1 MDIKGDW
8 KKRAVCGLMVLA
20 MALSLLPTS
29 ILAADTR
36 SVTDNAIKNGSFEQP
51 VFDDKPSPQWP
62 ANQVPDWH
70 TTASDHLIEFGS
82 KRNGKNAPQLTGN
95 NKEIPDGKQFAEL
108 NADEESTLYQY
119 ATTVGGN
126 VYEWGLSHRG
136 RSGIDQMAVI
146 IGPKQSQ
153 IDPAT
158 GERIDVDP
166 AKPSKDGKDGR
177 DQFMRM
183 TDWVSQHESNLKVDI
198 PPTGC
203 TQKITVYSKKFAAK
217 GEFQNDIGDAFSAS
231 PSDVYTEK
239 WNVWIIGTNNN
250 AWDNYGTNSSAYAA
264 GKLSYSCRYAV
275 PDGQTE
281 TVFAF
286 CSYSAAGGNT
296 CGNLIDN
303 IHFSLYQTIT
313 AAATAGGS
321 GYIIVPTGDKGSEYY
336 EIGSSM
342 SELVVA
348 NGSPITVKVV
358 KPQDSNVQFVGAYVT
373 RQTAKGLE
381 QVFIPV
387 TDKEE
392 WGEEG
397 DTYTYE
403 HRVEEPADI
412 VLVFIKSPT
421 VMYDANGGQ
430 EYVYEPGATEPK
442 NTVSFAEDTG
452 RTKYTSHAAQA
463 PAGCEDTWQFQGWLL
478 ARSKTLLPA
487 EHTVT
492 YDKAT
497 DTLTFTDNGSERGSA
512 EGGAT
517 LIAQW
522 KWRQRFVTASRVKD
536 ENGKVSADFREN
548 TDCGTVEIVG
558 NEGESVANN
567 LAAKDYFASASERV
581 TVTATAKAG
590 YEFIGWY
597 QQVDGE
603 KYDLVSSEPTH
614 SYNVSREGVQ
624 TIYARFAPTHTVT
637 YQWASVDAGKCP
649 QNTPDPP
656 SPGTVIDGGTYYISK
671 DFIKDKTTI
680 DGTVKKDGRTVPGK
694 WIFTGWHD
702 GEEDGSSG
710 TGSDIV
716 IQETELIKVTGDRTL
731 TGFWTFEPEAEHSLS
746 YQFADSG
753 SWSPSGSFAHTEEH
767 YRGES
772 VTAKAEPDRNQ
783 TTDGEDVLATDNVT
797 LYGDWSF
804 KGWQRSDTKDKDIV
818 AAGDGFDMP
827 GNDLTLTGQWEFTPY
842 TYTVVYDTG
851 DGKPIRDPKYASYD
865 YAALLGSSKSG
876 LNAPSTGIPFGASIE
891 LMGLPAG
898 TEIQNDKYFAGWSLV
913 KPTSDNLDTIQ
924 TQGPGDSVGYRKLG
938 ITENGQEVKL
948 YAVYKNKDVATVD
961 FAVNDSNWGDVNP
974 KSGSFTVQNGKV
986 DNKTVSSEA
995 TPREGYHFVG
1005 WYEKS
1010 DDGKLE
1016 PVNGSA
1022 INGTTLTVTAAM
1034 MQAKLKPLAE
1044 SRGENRTPVLEVR
1057 YIAVF
1062 ARDSFTVK
1070 FDGNGDDKE
1079 ATMKP
1084 QTFPAPDSEE
1094 QLTTLRKNEFKRP
1107 GYVFTGWAEY
1117 PTREVGQEERIY
1129 ADEAPFAEVTIY
1141 QGNKIVDGG
1150 TITLY
1155 AQWKKLPDVTI
1166 LYTPDPTSLGTV
1178 KLNGAAAEENDTI
1191 TVQEGT
1197 VYESLNPETG
1207 VAQGATAVPGE
1218 GSVFV
1223 GWYDAQDTERSHP
1236 LTVSST
1242 TYTPKKDSSGR
1253 YQEGSYVALFRLKQY
1268 VLRYDANATDAV
1280 GTMKDQTFPHGEAY
1294 PLKECA
1300 FSREGYRFVG
1310 WATESTGKVKYEDQE
1325 SIKLEEKFPNLK
1337 DDNDEV
1343 TLYAVWEEQ
1352 SVTLSYEPNDA
1363 ELGSVSSALE
1373 TVVAVTGTAKG
1384 STAQPKSGA
1393 KFDGWYSADGTLLSK
1408 ELTFVPTKGAGTVW
1422 QGTTYYAH
1430 FSAKRSPSTP
1440 STPAKPDETKPT
1452 LAPIPE
1458 MLNGEDHYAY
1468 LLGYEDGTVRPNG
1481 SISRAEVATVLFRLL
1496 KDDVRMQNLTKDNA
1510 YSDVP
1515 DTAWYAAAVST
1526 LSKMGVISGYPDGT
1540 FRPNAPITRAEFAA
1554 MIARFDETAKSADTP
1569 FTDISG
1575 HWAENAIGKAYGNG
1589 WVEGSSK
1596 TVFCPESNLTRA
1608 ETATLLNRVLHRL
1621 PEKESDLLANQIVWP
1636 DNPETFWGYLA
1647 IQEATNSHEYERKA
1661 DGVHETQTAKR
1672 ENRDWS
1678 KEFEQ

>member
-1 MDIKGDW
+1 MTI
-8 KKRAVCGLMVLA
+8 
-20 MALSLLPTS
+20 SLR
-29 ILAADTR
+29 R
-36 SVTDNAIKNGSFEQP
+36 SGFQGR
-51 VFDDKPSPQWP
+51 
-62 ANQVPDWH
+62 
-70 TTASDHLIEFGS
+70 L
-82 KRNGKNAPQLTGN
+82 LTG
-95 NKEIPDGKQFAEL
+95 KQRHSAKRSSSDRSGTAKRLPSLQAPDGYQFAEL

-136 RSGIDQMAVI
+136 REGDDHMALI
-146 IGPKQSQ
+146 IGPKQ
-153 IDPAT
+153 D
-158 GERIDVDP
+158 E
-166 AKPSKDGKDGR
+166 KPDKPNKAGK

-183 TDWVSQHESNLKVDI
+183 TDWVKSHAEKLGVNI
-198 PPTGC
+198 PVTGC
-203 TQKITVYSKKFAAK
+203 TQKITVYSKKFAAN
-217 GEFQNDIGDAFSAS
+217 GGFQNDIGDAFSAS

-239 WNVWIIGTNNN
+239 WNVWIIGTSNT
-250 AWDNYGTNSSAYAA
+250 AWGNYGTKSSAYAA
-264 GKLSYSCRYAV
+264 GNLAYSCRYAV
-275 PDGQTE
+275 PDGQTK

-286 CSYSAAGGNT
+286 CSYSAATSNMT
-296 CGNLIDN
+296 LGNLIDN

-321 GYIIVPTGDKGSEYY
+321 GYIGVSTGDEDESVLYK
-336 EIGSSM
+336 IDDKM
-342 SELVVA
+342 RELVVA
-348 NGSPITVKVV
+348 NGSTITVQAV
-358 KPQDSNVQFVGAYVT
+358 KPKDSNVQFVGAYVT

-387 TDKEE
+387 ADKG
-392 WGEEG
+392 WREEG

-412 VLVFIKSPT
+412 VLVFVKKPMVI
-421 VMYDANGGQ
+421 YEANGGKQ
-430 EYVYEPGATEPK
+430 YTHGDNGTNA
-442 NTVSFAEDTG
+442 VSFAPQVRDDGSTTARGPYDSKEATPVKDG
-452 RTKYTSHAAQA
+452 WRF
-463 PAGCEDTWQFQGWLL
+463 DGWLL
-478 ARSKTLLPA
+478 PQKNKVLPA
-487 EHTVT
+487 VHTVS
-492 YDKAT
+492 YDAER
-497 DTLTFTDNGSERGSA
+497 DTFTFAANGETTELES
-512 EGGAT
+512 GGAT

-522 KWRQRFVTASRVKD
+522 KWRQRFITASRVKD
-536 ENGKVSADFREN
+536 AGGKVSADFQEN
-548 TDCGTVEIVG
+548 TECGTVKIVG

-567 LAAKDYFASASERV
+567 PAAKDYFASASERV

-597 QQVDGE
+597 QQVDG
-603 KYDLVSSEPTH
+603 KYDLVSSKPTH
-614 SYNVSREGVQ
+614 SYTVISEGVQ

-637 YQWASVDAGKCP
+637 YQWASVAAGKCP

-680 DGTVKKDGRTVPGK
+680 DGTVTKDGRTVPGK
-694 WIFTGWHD
+694 WVFTGWRS
-702 GEEDGSSG
+702 GESG
-710 TGSDIV
+710 DSDIR
-716 IQETELIKVTGDRTL
+716 ETELIKVTGDRTL
-731 TGFWTFEPEAEHSLS
+731 TGFWTFIPEKEHTLT
-746 YQFADSG
+746 YQFADNNR
-753 SWSPSGSFAHTEEH
+753 WSPSGSFAQTENH

-772 VTAKAEPDRNQ
+772 VKAASEPARNQ
-783 TTDGEDVLATDNVT
+783 TTDEEGNPIDVLATGKVT

-842 TYTVVYDTG
+842 TYTVVYDLGNGTTVA
-851 DGKPIRDPKYASYD
+851 DPNNENYNYSK
-865 YAALLGSSKSG
+865 LLGSSKPG
-876 LNAPSTGIPFGASIE
+876 LKAPSTGIPFGASIK
-891 LMGLPAG
+891 LMEFPAG
-898 TEIQNDKYFAGWSLV
+898 TEIPNDKYFAGWSLV
-913 KPTSDNLDTIQ
+913 KPTNADLSDIE
-924 TQGPGDSVGYRKLG
+924 TQAPGDSVGFRKLKV
-938 ITENGQEVKL
+938 TENGQEVKL

-974 KSGSFTVQNGKV
+974 KSGSFTVQGNEV
-986 DNKTVSSEA
+986 DGNTVSSTA

-1005 WYEKS
+1005 WCEKD

-1016 PVNGSA
+1016 SVSKSA

-1034 MQAKLKPLAE
+1034 MQEKLNSLTEKL
-1044 SRGENRTPVLEVR
+1044 VVH
-1057 YIAVF
+1057 YVAVF
-1062 ARDSFTVK
+1062 ARDSFTVEFDRNGVLDAEGKSDVTGEMLPQK
-1070 FDGNGDDKE
+1070 FHDPNSKDQP
-1079 ATMKP
+1079 TM
-1084 QTFPAPDSEE
+1084 
-1094 QLTTLRKNEFKRP
+1094 LRKNEFKRR

-1117 PTREVGQEERIY
+1117 PTRGEGQGRTY
-1129 ADEAPFAEVTIY
+1129 ADEAPFAEVTKY
-1141 QGNKIVDGG
+1141 RGVKIVDGDS
-1150 TITLY
+1150 ITLY
-1155 AQWKKLPDVTI
+1155 AQWEKLPDVTI
-1166 LYTPDPTSLGTV
+1166 SYTPEPTSLGTV
-1178 KLNGAAAEENDTI
+1178 KLNPTESNELGPQDGM
-1191 TVQEGT
+1191 VS
-1197 VYESLNPETG
+1197 ESLNPETG
-1207 VAQGATAVPGE
+1207 TARGATAVPGK

-1223 GWYDAQDTERSHP
+1223 GWYDAQGKHP
-1236 LTVSST
+1236 LTDKM
-1242 TYTPKKDSSGR
+1242 TYTPEKGSSGR
-1253 YQEGSYVALFRLKQY
+1253 YQDGSYVARFRLKQY
-1268 VLRYDANATDAV
+1268 VLRYDANATDAA
-1280 GTMKDQTFPHGEAY
+1280 GAMEDQTFPHGQAH
-1294 PLKECA
+1294 PLEKCA

-1310 WATESTGKVKYEDQE
+1310 WATESAGEVKYKDQE
-1325 SIKLEEKFPNLK
+1325 SIKLDEEFPNLTN
-1337 DDNDEV
+1337 DNDVV

-1352 SVTLSYEPNDA
+1352 SVTIGYVSSDT
-1363 ELGSVSSALE
+1363 ELG
-1373 TVVAVTGTAKG
+1373 TVTVESEPVDAVTGTAHG
-1384 STAQPKSGA
+1384 STAQAKSGA
-1393 KFDGWYSADGTLLSK
+1393 KFDGWYSADSTLLST
-1408 ELTFVPTKGAGTVW
+1408 ELTFVPKKADGAVW
-1422 QGTTYYAH
+1422 QGTTYYAR
-1430 FSAKRSPSTP
+1430 FSARRRPSTP
-1440 STPAKPDETKPT
+1440 STPAKPDDTKIT

-1510 YSDVP
+1510 YSDVS

-1647 IQEATNSHEYERKA
+1647 MQEATNSHEYERKA

>member
-51 VFDDKPSPQWP
+51 AFVSKDSPQWP
-62 ANQVPDWH
+62 ANNVPGWD
-70 TTASDHLIEFGS
+70 TTASDKLIEFGS
-82 KRNGKNAPQLTGN
+82 TRKNGRVPHIWGKPD
-95 NKEIPDGKQFAEL
+95 IPDGDQFAEL

-136 RSGIDQMAVI
+136 RSGIDQMALI
-146 IGPKQSQ
+146 IGPKQ
-153 IDPAT
+153 
-158 GERIDVDP
+158 DVDP
-166 AKPSKDGKDGR
+166 AKPSKTGK

-183 TDWVSQHESNLKVDI
+183 TDWVSQHASNLKVDI
-198 PPTGC
+198 QQTGC
-203 TQKITVYSKKFAAK
+203 TQKITVYSKKFAAN

-239 WNVWIIGTNNN
+239 WNVWIIGTSNT
-250 AWDNYGTNSSAYAA
+250 AWGNYGTKSSAYAA
-264 GKLSYSCRYAV
+264 GKLAYSCRYAV

-313 AAATAGGS
+313 AAATAEGS
-321 GYIIVPTGDKGSEYY
+321 GFIGVPTGDKGSKYY

-342 SELVVA
+342 RELVVA
-348 NGSPITVKVV
+348 NGSSITVKAVE
-358 KPQDSNVQFVGAYVT
+358 PESGDVQFVGAYVT

-387 TDKEE
+387 TDKEK
-392 WGEEG
+392 WGEEDG
-397 DTYTYE
+397 TYTYV

-412 VLVFIKSPT
+412 VLVFVKKPMVIYEAKGGDR
-421 VMYDANGGQ
+421 YIYGDNGTN
-430 EYVYEPGATEPK
+430 A
-442 NTVSFAEDTG
+442 VSFAQQAGSDGTLKE
-452 RTKYTSHAAQA
+452 REPYTAQA
-463 PAGCEDTWQFQGWLL
+463 AETTKDGWRFDGWLL
-478 ARSKTLLPA
+478 PRKTKVLPA
-487 EHTVT
+487 VHTVK
-492 YDKAT
+492 YDTASE
-497 DTLTFTDNGSERGSA
+497 TFTFTAADGTNEKLHS
-512 EGGAT
+512 GGAT

-522 KWRQRFVTASRVKD
+522 KWRQRFVTASRVK

-548 TDCGTVEIVG
+548 TDCGTVDIVDHV
-558 NEGESVANN
+558 GESVANN
-567 LAAKDYFASASERV
+567 PAAKDYFASASERV
-581 TVTATAKAG
+581 TVTATANAG
-590 YEFIGWY
+590 YEFIGGY
-597 QQVDGE
+597 QRVDGE
-603 KYDLVSSEPTH
+603 KYELVSSKPTH

-637 YQWASVDAGKCP
+637 YRWASVDAGKCP
-649 QNTPDPP
+649 PEEQRNANNISLPEA
-656 SPGTVIDGGTYYISK
+656 GTVIAGGTYYISK
-671 DFIKDKTTI
+671 DLEIGKTI
-680 DGTVKKDGRTVPGK
+680 DGTVTKGDRTVPGK
-694 WIFTGWHD
+694 WVFTGWHD
-702 GEEDGSSG
+702 GKEDGSSG

-716 IQETELIKVTGDRTL
+716 IQETELINVTGNRTL

-804 KGWQRSDTKDKDIV
+804 KGWQRSDNDSTI
-818 AAGDGFDMP
+818 AAGRGFDMP
-827 GNDLTLTGQWEFTPY
+827 GNNLTLTGQWEFTPY

-898 TEIQNDKYFAGWSLV
+898 TEIPDDKYFAGWSLV
-913 KPTSDNLDTIQ
+913 KPENNLSTIE
-924 TQGPGDSVGYRKLG
+924 TQAPGDSVGYRKLG
-938 ITENGQEVKL
+938 ITANKQVVTL

-961 FAVNDSNWGDVNP
+961 FAVNDSNWGNVDT
-974 KSGSFTVQNGKV
+974 KSGSFTVQNGIV
-986 DNKTVSSEA
+986 DNKTVFSEA

-1005 WYEKS
+1005 WYEK
-1010 DDGKLE
+1010 GALT
-1016 PVNGSA
+1016 PVSTNA
-1022 INGTTLTVTAAM
+1022 KLTVTSDM
-1034 MQAKLKPLAE
+1034 MQEKLPLTG
-1044 SRGENRTPVLEVR
+1044 SGEENGTPPVLVVH
-1057 YIAVF
+1057 YVAVF

-1166 LYTPDPTSLGTV
+1166 FYTPEPTSLGTV
-1178 KLNGAAAEENDTI
+1178 ELNPTESNELDPQDGM
-1191 TVQEGT
+1191 VS
-1197 VYESLNPETG
+1197 ESLNPETG
-1207 VAQGATAVPGE
+1207 TARGATAVPGE

-1223 GWYDAQDTERSHP
+1223 GWYDAKDTERENS
-1236 LTVSST
+1236 LTDSM
-1242 TYTPKKDSSGR
+1242 TYTPEKNSSSKR
-1253 YQEGSYVALFRLKQY
+1253 YQDGSYVALFRLKQY
-1268 VLRYDANATDAV
+1268 VLHYDANAADAA
-1280 GTMKDQTFPHGEAY
+1280 GTMEDQTFPHGQAY

-1310 WATESTGKVKYEDQE
+1310 WATGPAGEVKYEDQKN
-1325 SIKLEEKFPNLK
+1325 IKLDEEFPNLK
-1337 DDNDEV
+1337 DDNEGA

-1363 ELGSVSSALE
+1363 ELGSVSSASE
-1373 TVVAVTGTAKG
+1373 TVDAVTGTAKG
-1384 STAQPKSGA
+1384 STAQAKSGA
-1393 KFDGWYSADGTLLSK
+1393 RFDGWYSADGTLLSK
-1408 ELTFVPTKGAGTVW
+1408 ELTFVPTKGDGAVW
-1422 QGTTYYAH
+1422 QGTTYYAY

-1510 YSDVP
+1510 YSDVS

>member
-8 KKRAVCGLMVLA
+8 KKRAISGLMVLA

-36 SVTDNAIKNGSFEQP
+36 SVTENAIKNGSFEEP
-51 VFDDKPSPQWP
+51 AFHDKNSPQWP
-62 ANQVPDWH
+62 ANNVPDWD

-82 KRNGKNAPQLTGN
+82 TRKDGTVPHIVGKPNLQDSGC
-95 NKEIPDGKQFAEL
+95 QFAEL

-119 ATTVGGN
+119 AETVGGN

-136 RSGIDQMAVI
+136 RYGIDRMALI
-146 IGPKQSQ
+146 IGPKQN
-153 IDPAT
+153 
-158 GERIDVDP
+158 VDP
-166 AKPSKDGKDGR
+166 AKPSKDGR
-177 DQFMRM
+177 DQFMQM
-183 TDWVSQHESNLKVDI
+183 TDWVSQHASNLKVDI
-198 PPTGC
+198 QQTGC
-203 TQKITVYSKKFAAK
+203 TQKITVYSKKFAAN
-217 GEFQNDIGDAFSAS
+217 GGFQNDIGDSAFSAS
-231 PSDVYTEK
+231 PSAVYTEK
-239 WNVWIIGTNNN
+239 WNVWIIGTNND
-250 AWDNYGTNSSAYAA
+250 AWGNYGTKSSAYAA
-264 GKLSYSCRYAV
+264 GNLAYSCRYAV
-275 PDGQTE
+275 PDGQTK

-286 CSYSAAGGNT
+286 CSYSAAT
-296 CGNLIDN
+296 SDKTLGNLIDN

-313 AAATAGGS
+313 AAATAEGS
-321 GYIIVPTGDKGSEYY
+321 GFIGVPTGNVSEYY
-336 EIGSSM
+336 PIGSSM

-348 NGSPITVKVV
+348 NGSTIKVKAVE
-358 KPQDSNVQFVGAYVT
+358 PDDDVQFVGAYVT
-373 RQTAKGLE
+373 RQTQNGLKKE
-381 QVFIPV
+381 FIPA
-387 TDKEE
+387 TSPSWDKV
-392 WGEEG
+392 
-397 DTYTYE
+397 DRTYTYV
-403 HRVEEPADI
+403 HPVEEPADI
-412 VLVFIKSPT
+412 VLVFVKKPMVI
-421 VMYDANGGQ
+421 YEANGGNR
-430 EYVYEPGATEPK
+430 YTYGDNGTNA
-442 NTVSFAEDTG
+442 VSFARQAGSGGVLKE
-452 RTKYTSHAAQA
+452 REPYTAQA
-463 PAGCEDTWQFQGWLL
+463 AETTKDGWRFDGWLL
-478 ARSKTLLPA
+478 PQNDKVLPA
-487 EHTVT
+487 VHTVS
-492 YDKAT
+492 YDT
-497 DTLTFTDNGSERGSA
+497 EGDTFTFTADDGTKETLES
-512 EGGAT
+512 GGAT

-522 KWRQRFVTASRVKD
+522 RWRQRFVTASRVKD

-548 TDCGTVEIVG
+548 KDCGTVDIVDHV
-558 NEGESVANN
+558 GESVANN
-567 LAAKDYFASASERV
+567 PAAKDYFASASERV
-581 TVTATAKAG
+581 TVTATAMAG

-603 KYDLVSSEPTH
+603 KYELVSSKPTH

-649 QNTPDPP
+649 PNKPELP
-656 SPGTVIDGGTYYISK
+656 SPGTVIDDGTYYISK

-680 DGTVKKDGRTVPGK
+680 DGTVTKDGRTVPGK
-694 WIFTGWHD
+694 WIFTGWRD
-702 GEEDGSSG
+702 ENEN
-710 TGSDIV
+710 IR
-716 IQETELIKVTGDRTL
+716 EMELINVTADRVL
-731 TGFWTFEPEAEHSLS
+731 TGYWTFEPEAEHSLS
-746 YQFADSG
+746 YQFADNNR
-753 SWSPSGSFAHTEEH
+753 WSPSGSFEHTEEH

-772 VTAKAEPDRNQ
+772 VTAQAEPDRNQ
-783 TTDGEDVLATDNVT
+783 TKDEEGNPIDVLATDNVT
-797 LYGDWSF
+797 LYGDWLF
-804 KGWQRSDTKDKDIV
+804 KGWQRSDNDSTI
-818 AAGDGFDMP
+818 AAGKGFDMP
-827 GNDLTLTGQWEFTPY
+827 GKNLTLTGQWEFTPY
-842 TYTVVYDTG
+842 TYTVVYDLGNGTKV
-851 DGKPIRDPKYASYD
+851 DDPNNKNYNYSK
-865 YAALLGSSKSG
+865 LLGSDKSG
-876 LNAPSTGIPFGASIE
+876 INPLSTGIGIPFGASIE
-891 LMGLPAG
+891 LMELPDG
-898 TEIQNDKYFAGWSLV
+898 TKIPNDKYFAGWSIV
-913 KPTSDNLDTIQ
+913 DPTNADLGTIE
-924 TQGPGDSVGYRKLG
+924 TQAPGDSVGFRKLKV
-938 ITENGQEVKL
+938 TENGQEVKL

-961 FAVNDSNWGDVNP
+961 FAVNNSNWGDVNP
-974 KSGSFTVQNGKV
+974 KSGSFTVRGSTV
-986 DNKTVSSEA
+986 DEKTVSSTA

-1005 WYEKS
+1005 WYEKKS
-1010 DDGKLE
+1010 DGGLTEVKDE
-1016 PVNGSA
+1016 NGNWITDA
-1022 INGTTLTVTAAM
+1022 KLTVTSDM
-1034 MQAKLKPLAE
+1034 MQEKLNSLTEKL
-1044 SRGENRTPVLEVR
+1044 VVH
-1057 YIAVF
+1057 YVAVF
-1062 ARDSFTVK
+1062 EPNTFTIQYNSNYPADAGAQSGEMADQTFSAANASRNLSPNQFQCK
-1070 FDGNGDDKE
+1070 GYTFDGWTTGKGDFYSDG
-1079 ATMKP
+1079 AAFT
-1084 QTFPAPDSEE
+1084 QTVE
-1094 QLTTLRKNEFKRP
+1094 
-1107 GYVFTGWAEY
+1107 
-1117 PTREVGQEERIY
+1117 
-1129 ADEAPFAEVTIY
+1129 DEGKVI
-1141 QGNKIVDGG
+1141 
-1150 TITLY
+1150 LY
-1155 AQWKKLPDVTI
+1155 AQWERLPDVTI
-1166 LYTPDPTSLGTV
+1166 LYTPEPTSLGTV
-1178 KLNGAAAEENDTI
+1178 KLNGTAAKENDTI

-1197 VYESLNPETG
+1197 VYEQLNPETG
-1207 VAQGATAVPGE
+1207 TARGATAVPGE

-1242 TYTPKKDSSGR
+1242 TYTPEKDSGR

-1268 VLRYDANATDAV
+1268 VLHYDANATDAV
-1280 GTMKDQTFPHGEAY
+1280 GTMEDQTFPHGQAH
-1294 PLKECA
+1294 PLEKCA

-1310 WATESTGKVKYEDQE
+1310 WATKPEGGEVKYEDQTN
-1325 SIKLEEKFPNLK
+1325 IKLDKEFPNLK
-1337 DDNDEV
+1337 DDNEGV

-1373 TVVAVTGTAKG
+1373 TVAAVKGTAKG

-1393 KFDGWYSADGTLLSK
+1393 RFDGWYSADGTLLSK
-1408 ELTFVPTKGAGTVW
+1408 ELTFVPTKGDGAVW
-1422 QGTTYYAH
+1422 QGTTYYAY

-1510 YSDVP
+1510 YSDVS

>member
-51 VFDDKPSPQWP
+51 ASDKDNSPQLH
-62 ANQVPDWH
+62 ADLVPDWS
-70 TTASDHLIEFGS
+70 TTASSQKIEFGS
-82 KRNGKNAPQLTGN
+82 RRNGQNAPQLMGDQA
-95 NKEIPDGKQFAEL
+95 IPNGYQFAEL

-136 RSGIDQMAVI
+136 RYGIDQMALI
-146 IGPKQSQ
+146 IGPKQD
-153 IDPAT
+153 I
-158 GERIDVDP
+158 DP
-166 AKPSKDGKDGR
+166 AKPSKNGK

-183 TDWVSQHESNLKVDI
+183 TDWVKNHAEKLGVNI
-198 PPTGC
+198 APTGC

-231 PSDVYTEK
+231 RSDVYTEK
-239 WNVWIIGTNNN
+239 WNVWIIGTSNK
-250 AWDNYGTNSSAYAA
+250 AWGNYGTNSSAYAA
-264 GKLSYSCRYAV
+264 GNLAYSCRYAV

-286 CSYSAAGGNT
+286 CSYSATTYNNNKT
-296 CGNLIDN
+296 LGNLIDN
-303 IHFSLYQTIT
+303 IYFDLFQTLSIS
-313 AAATAGGS
+313 ASGG
-321 GYIIVPTGDKGSEYY
+321 GTGSMTVSADGKDDSTIKVSDSETK
-336 EIGSSM
+336 EA
-342 SELVVA
+342 VVA
-348 NGSPITVKVV
+348 NGSTIKVKAV
-358 KPQDSNVQFVGAYVT
+358 KPKDSNVQFVGAYVT

-387 TDKEE
+387 TDKE

-397 DTYTYE
+397 DTYTYV
-403 HRVEEPADI
+403 HPVKEPADI
-412 VLVFIKSPT
+412 VLVFVKKPMVI
-421 VMYDANGGQ
+421 YEANGGQ
-430 EYVYEPGATEPK
+430 KYVHTEGAAEPTD
-442 NTVSFAEDTG
+442 TVSFATG
-452 RTKYTSHAAQA
+452 LTEYTSHAAQA
-463 PAGCEDTWQFQGWLL
+463 PAGCKDTWQFQGWLL
-478 ARSKTLLPA
+478 PQNNNKVLPA
-487 EHTVT
+487 DHTVKYNT
-492 YDKAT
+492 ASE
-497 DTLTFTDNGSERGSA
+497 TFTFTANGETTELHSV
-512 EGGAT
+512 GAT
-517 LIAQW
+517 LFAQW
-522 KWRQRFVTASRVKD
+522 KWRQRFVTASRVK

-548 TDCGTVEIVG
+548 TDCGTVDIVDHK
-558 NEGESVANN
+558 GELVADNP
-567 LAAKDYFASASERV
+567 AAKDYFASASERV
-581 TVTATAKAG
+581 TVTATANAG

-603 KYDLVSSEPTH
+603 KYDLVSSKPTH

-649 QNTPDPP
+649 PNTPELP

-680 DGTVKKDGRTVPGK
+680 DGTVTKDGRTVPGK
-694 WIFTGWHD
+694 WVFTGWHD
-702 GEEDGSSG
+702 GKEDGSSG
-710 TGSDIV
+710 NDVDIV
-716 IQETELIKVTGDRTL
+716 IRETELIKVTGDRTL
-731 TGFWTFEPEAEHSLS
+731 TGFWTFIPEKEHTLT
-746 YQFADSG
+746 YQFADNTR
-753 SWSPSGSFAHTEEH
+753 WSPSGSFELTENY

-772 VTAKAEPDRNQ
+772 VTAQAEPDRNQ
-783 TTDGEDVLATDNVT
+783 TTDEEGNPIDVLVTGNVT

-804 KGWQRSDTKDKDIV
+804 NGWKRSDNDSTI
-818 AAGDGFDMP
+818 AAGRGFNMP
-827 GNDLTLTGQWEFTPY
+827 GKDLTLTGQWEFTPY

-851 DGKPIRDPKYASYD
+851 DGKPISDPKYASYD
-865 YAALLGSSKSG
+865 YAALLGSDKSG
-876 LNAPSTGIPFGASIE
+876 INAPSTGIPFGASIKLME
-891 LMGLPAG
+891 LPDG
-898 TEIQNDKYFAGWSLV
+898 TVPEGKYFAGWSRMNPEDKTDVQINAL
-913 KPTSDNLDTIQ
+913 PTQS
-924 TQGPGDSVGYRKLG
+924 PGIFVNDRDFEVGNSG
-938 ITENGQEVKL
+938 EQVTL
-948 YAVYKNKDVATVD
+948 YAIYKTYDVATVEFD
-961 FAVNDSNWGDVNP
+961 AETGGSVTSR
-974 KSGSFTVQNGKV
+974 SGSFKV
-986 DNKTVSSEA
+986 KDGDVLQEQRVSSTA

-1005 WYEKS
+1005 WYEK
-1010 DDGKLE
+1010 DALT
-1016 PVNGSA
+1016 PVSTDA
-1022 INGTTLTVTAAM
+1022 TLTVTSDM
-1034 MQAKLKPLAE
+1034 MQEKQ
-1044 SRGENRTPVLEVR
+1044 ENGTPVLVVH
-1057 YIAVF
+1057 YVAVF

-1070 FDGNGDDKE
+1070 FEPNGALDAEGKSDVTGE
-1079 ATMKP
+1079 MPP
-1084 QTFPAPDSEE
+1084 QKFHDPDSED
-1094 QLTTLRKNEFKRP
+1094 QPTMLRKNAFTRP
-1107 GYVFTGWAEY
+1107 GYVFTGWAEL
-1117 PTREVGQEERIY
+1117 ENGQGRIY

-1141 QGNKIVDGG
+1141 RGVEIKNRD

-1166 LYTPDPTSLGTV
+1166 FYTPEPTSLGTV
-1178 KLNGAAAEENDTI
+1178 ELNPTESNELDPQDGM
-1191 TVQEGT
+1191 VS
-1197 VYESLNPETG
+1197 ESLNPETG
-1207 VAQGATAVPGE
+1207 TARGATAVPGE

-1223 GWYDAQDTERSHP
+1223 GWYDAQDTERSNR
-1236 LTVSST
+1236 LIDST

-1268 VLRYDANATDAV
+1268 VLRYDANGGT
-1280 GTMKDQTFPHGEAY
+1280 GTMEDQTFPHGQAH
-1294 PLKECA
+1294 PLEKCA
-1300 FSREGYRFVG
+1300 FSREGYSFVG
-1310 WATESTGKVKYEDQE
+1310 WATEKEGKVKYEDQK
-1325 SIKLEEKFPNLK
+1325 SIKLDEEFPNLTN
-1337 DDNDEV
+1337 DNDEV
-1343 TLYAVWEEQ
+1343 YLYAVWEEQ

-1363 ELGSVSSALE
+1363 ELGSVSKASE
-1373 TVVAVTGTAKG
+1373 TVDAVTGTAKG

-1393 KFDGWYSADGTLLSK
+1393 RFDGWYSADGALLSK
-1408 ELTFVPTKGAGTVW
+1408 ELTFVPTKKDGAVW

-1510 YSDVP
+1510 YSDVS

>member
-8 KKRAVCGLMVLA
+8 KKRAVSGLMVLA

-36 SVTDNAIKNGSFEQP
+36 SVTDNAIKNGSFEKP
-51 VFDDKPSPQWP
+51 ESDKDNSPQL
-62 ANQVPDWH
+62 AAAQVHDWH
-70 TTASDHLIEFGS
+70 TTAFDQKIEFGS
-82 KRNGKNAPQLTGN
+82 KRNGKDAPQLTGN
-95 NKEIPDGKQFAEL
+95 NKEIPDGYQFAEL
-108 NADEESTLYQY
+108 NANEESTLYQY
-119 ATTVGGN
+119 AETVGGN

-136 RSGIDQMAVI
+136 RYGIDRMAVI

-166 AKPSKDGKDGR
+166 AKPDKNGK

-183 TDWVSQHESNLKVDI
+183 TDWVKSHAEKLGVKI
-198 PPTGC
+198 PVTGC
-203 TQKITVYSKKFAAK
+203 TQKITVYSKKFAK
-217 GEFQNDIGDAFSAS
+217 NGRFQNDTGDAFNAS
-231 PSDVYTEK
+231 PTDVYTEK
-239 WNVWIIGTNNN
+239 WNVWIIGTSST
-250 AWDNYGTNSSAYAA
+250 AWGNYGTKSPDYAA
-264 GKLSYSCRYAV
+264 GNLAYSCRYAV
-275 PDGQTE
+275 PDGQTK

-286 CSYSAAGGNT
+286 CSYSATTYNNDKT
-296 CGNLIDN
+296 LGNLIDN

-321 GYIIVPTGDKGSEYY
+321 GNIRVSTGDETK
-336 EIGSSM
+336 IGSSM
-342 SELVVA
+342 SKLVVA
-348 NGSPITVKVV
+348 NGSTITVQAVE
-358 KPQDSNVQFVGAYVT
+358 PEDSNVQFVGAYVT
-373 RQTAKGLE
+373 RQTQNGLE
-381 QVFIPV
+381 KKFIPAASPSW
-387 TDKEE
+387 DKV
-392 WGEEG
+392 
-397 DTYTYE
+397 DRTYTYE
-403 HRVEEPADI
+403 HPVEEPADI
-412 VLVFIKSPT
+412 VLVFVKKPMVI
-421 VMYDANGGQ
+421 YEANGGR
-430 EYVYEPGATEPK
+430 YTHGDNGTNA
-442 NTVSFAEDTG
+442 VSFAPQVSGDGSTTARGPYKSVAAET
-452 RTKYTSHAAQA
+452 TKD
-463 PAGCEDTWQFQGWLL
+463 GWRFDGWLL
-478 ARSKTLLPA
+478 ARNHKVLPA
-487 EHTVT
+487 VHTVS
-492 YDKAT
+492 YDPAIE
-497 DTLTFTDNGSERGSA
+497 TFTFTAADGTSETLKSV
-512 EGGAT
+512 GAT

-548 TDCGTVEIVG
+548 TDCGTVEIVD
-558 NEGESVANN
+558 NVGESVANN
-567 LAAKDYFASASERV
+567 PAAKDYFASASERV
-581 TVTATAKAG
+581 TVTAAAKAG

-597 QQVDGE
+597 QQLDGE
-603 KYDLVSSEPTH
+603 YDLVSSNPTH
-614 SYNVSREGVQ
+614 SYTVSSEGVQ

-637 YQWASVDAGKCP
+637 YRWASVDAGKCP

-694 WIFTGWHD
+694 WVFTGWHD
-702 GEEDGSSG
+702 GKEDGSSG
-710 TGSDIV
+710 NDVDIV
-716 IQETELIKVTGDRTL
+716 IRVTELINVTGDRTL

-753 SWSPSGSFAHTEEH
+753 SWSPSGSLAQTEEH

-772 VTAKAEPDRNQ
+772 VTAKAEPARNQ
-783 TTDGEDVLATDNVT
+783 TTDGKDVLATDDVT
-797 LYGDWSF
+797 LYGAWSF
-804 KGWQRSDTKDKDIV
+804 KGWQRSDDNEGII
-818 AAGDGFDMP
+818 AAGSEFNMP

-851 DGKPIRDPKYASYD
+851 DGKPISDPKYARYD
-865 YAALLGSSKSG
+865 YAALLGSSKPG
-876 LNAPSTGIPFGASIE
+876 LKAPSTGIPFGASIK
-891 LMGLPAG
+891 LMEFPAG
-898 TEIQNDKYFAGWSLV
+898 TEIPNDKYFAGWSLV
-913 KPTSDNLDTIQ
+913 KPENNLSTIE
-924 TQGPGDSVGYRKLG
+924 TQAPGDSVGFRKLKV
-938 ITENGQEVKL
+938 TENGQEVKL

-974 KSGSFTVQNGKV
+974 KSGSFMVQNGKV
-986 DNKTVSSEA
+986 DEGTVSLTA
-995 TPREGYHFVG
+995 APRDGYHFVG
-1005 WYEKS
+1005 WYEES

-1022 INGTTLTVTAAM
+1022 ISGTTLTVTAAM

-1062 ARDSFTVK
+1062 ARDSFTVE
-1070 FDGNGDDKE
+1070 FNRNGDDVTGEMPPQKFHDPNSKDQP
-1079 ATMKP
+1079 TM
-1084 QTFPAPDSEE
+1084 
-1094 QLTTLRKNEFKRP
+1094 LRKNEFKRR

-1117 PTREVGQEERIY
+1117 PTRGEGQGRTY
-1129 ADEAPFAEVTIY
+1129 ADEAPFAEVTKY
-1141 QGNKIVDGG
+1141 RGVKIVDGG
-1150 TITLY
+1150 SITLY
-1155 AQWKKLPDVTI
+1155 AQWEKLADVTI
-1166 LYTPDPTSLGTV
+1166 FYTPEPTSLGTV
-1178 KLNGAAAEENDTI
+1178 KLNGTAAKENDTI

-1207 VAQGATAVPGE
+1207 EVQGATAVPGK

-1223 GWYDAQDTERSHP
+1223 GWYDAQDTERSNR
-1236 LTVSST
+1236 LIDST

-1268 VLRYDANATDAV
+1268 VLRYDANGGT
-1280 GTMKDQTFPHGEAY
+1280 GTMEDQTFPHGQAH
-1294 PLKECA
+1294 PLEKCA
-1300 FSREGYRFVG
+1300 FSREGYSFVG
-1310 WATESTGKVKYEDQE
+1310 WATEQEGKVKYEDQK
-1325 SIKLEEKFPNLK
+1325 SIKLDEEFPNLTN
-1337 DDNDEV
+1337 DNDEV
-1343 TLYAVWEEQ
+1343 YLYAVWEEQ

-1363 ELGSVSSALE
+1363 ELGSVSKASE
-1373 TVVAVTGTAKG
+1373 TVDAVTGTAKG

-1393 KFDGWYSADGTLLSK
+1393 RFDGWYSADGALLSK
-1408 ELTFVPTKGAGTVW
+1408 ELTFVPTKKDGAVW

-1510 YSDVP
+1510 YSDVS

>member
-36 SVTDNAIKNGSFEQP
+36 SVTENAIKNGSFEEP
-51 VFDDKPSPQWP
+51 AFHDKNSPQWP
-62 ANQVPDWH
+62 AKEVPDWD
-70 TTASDHLIEFGS
+70 TTASDRKIEFGS
-82 KRNGKNAPQLTGN
+82 RRNGKDAPQLMGDQT
-95 NKEIPDGKQFAEL
+95 IPDGSQFAEL

-119 ATTVGGN
+119 AETVGGN

-136 RSGIDQMAVI
+136 REGDDHMALI
-146 IGPKQSQ
+146 IGPKQ
-153 IDPAT
+153 D
-158 GERIDVDP
+158 E
-166 AKPSKDGKDGR
+166 KPDKPNKAGK

-183 TDWVSQHESNLKVDI
+183 TDWVKSHAEKLGVNI
-198 PPTGC
+198 PVTGC
-203 TQKITVYSKKFAAK
+203 TQKITVYSKKFAAN
-217 GEFQNDIGDAFSAS
+217 GGFQNDIGDAFSAS

-239 WNVWIIGTNNN
+239 WNVWIIGTSNT
-250 AWDNYGTNSSAYAA
+250 AWGNYGTKSSAYAA
-264 GKLSYSCRYAV
+264 GKLAYSCRYAV
-275 PDGQTE
+275 PDGQTK

-286 CSYSAAGGNT
+286 CSYSAATSNKT
-296 CGNLIDN
+296 LGNLIDN

-321 GYIIVPTGDKGSEYY
+321 GFIGVPTGGKNVYY
-336 EIGSSM
+336 EIRGSM

-348 NGSPITVKVV
+348 NGSPITVKAVE
-358 KPQDSNVQFVGAYVT
+358 PDNDVQFVGAYVT
-373 RQTAKGLE
+373 RQTQNGLKKE
-381 QVFIPV
+381 FIPA
-387 TDKEE
+387 TSPSWDKV
-392 WGEEG
+392 
-397 DTYTYE
+397 DRTYTYE
-403 HRVEEPADI
+403 HPVEEPADI
-412 VLVFIKSPT
+412 VLVFVKKPMVI
-421 VMYDANGGQ
+421 YEANGGDQ
-430 EYVYEPGATEPK
+430 YTHGDNGTNA
-442 NTVSFAEDTG
+442 VSFAPQVSGDGSTTARGPYES
-452 RTKYTSHAAQA
+452 KAATTA
-463 PAGCEDTWQFQGWLL
+463 KDGWKFDGWLL
-478 ARSKTLLPA
+478 PRKNKVLPA
-487 EHTVT
+487 VHTVS
-492 YDKAT
+492 YDAERE
-497 DTLTFTDNGSERGSA
+497 TFTFAANGETTELES
-512 EGGAT
+512 GGAT

-522 KWRQRFVTASRVKD
+522 KWRQRFVTASRVK
-536 ENGKVSADFREN
+536 ENGTVSADFREN
-548 TDCGTVEIVG
+548 KDCGTVNIVDHV
-558 NEGESVANN
+558 GESVANN
-567 LAAKDYFASASERV
+567 PAAKDYFASASERV

-590 YEFIGWY
+590 YEFMGWY

-603 KYDLVSSEPTH
+603 KYELVSSKPTH
-614 SYNVSREGVQ
+614 SYTVSREGVQ

-649 QNTPDPP
+649 PEEQRNANKISLPEA
-656 SPGTVIDGGTYYISK
+656 GTVIAGGTYYISK
-671 DFIKDKTTI
+671 DLKIGKTI

-694 WIFTGWHD
+694 WVFTGWHD

-710 TGSDIV
+710 NDVDIV
-716 IQETELIKVTGDRTL
+716 IRETELVNVTGHRVL

-772 VTAKAEPDRNQ
+772 VTAQAEPARNQ
-783 TTDGEDVLATDNVT
+783 TTDEEGNPIDVLVTGNVT

-804 KGWQRSDTKDKDIV
+804 KGWQRSDNEGDNKGIV
-818 AAGDGFDMP
+818 AAGDKFNMP
-827 GNDLTLTGQWEFTPY
+827 GKDLTLTGQWEFTPY

-851 DGKPIRDPKYASYD
+851 DGMPISDPKYASYD

-876 LNAPSTGIPFGASIE
+876 LNAPTGIPFGASIKLME
-891 LMGLPAG
+891 LPDG
-898 TEIQNDKYFAGWSLV
+898 TEIPDDKYFAGWSLV
-913 KPTSDNLDTIQ
+913 KPENNLSTIE
-924 TQGPGDSVGYRKLG
+924 TQAPGDSVGYRKLG

-961 FAVNDSNWGDVNP
+961 FAVNDSNWGDVDP

-986 DNKTVSSEA
+986 DEGTVSSTA
-995 TPREGYHFVG
+995 APRDGYHFVG
-1005 WYEKS
+1005 WYEES

-1022 INGTTLTVTAAM
+1022 ISGTTLTVTAAM

-1044 SRGENRTPVLEVR
+1044 SRGENRTPVLVVR
-1057 YIAVF
+1057 YVAVF
-1062 ARDSFTVK
+1062 EPNTFTIHYEPNYPIIDAGAQSGEMVDQTFSAATTSRNLSPNQFQCK
-1070 FDGNGDDKE
+1070 GYTFDGWTTGKGDFYSDG
-1079 ATMKP
+1079 AAFT
-1084 QTFPAPDSEE
+1084 QTVE
-1094 QLTTLRKNEFKRP
+1094 NEGK
-1107 GYVFTGWAEY
+1107 V
-1117 PTREVGQEERIY
+1117 
-1129 ADEAPFAEVTIY
+1129 
-1141 QGNKIVDGG
+1141 
-1150 TITLY
+1150 TLY
-1155 AQWKKLPDVTI
+1155 AQWERLADVTI
-1166 LYTPDPTSLGTV
+1166 FYTPEPTSLGTV
-1178 KLNGAAAEENDTI
+1178 ELNPTESNELDPQDGM
-1191 TVQEGT
+1191 VS
-1197 VYESLNPETG
+1197 ESLNPETG
-1207 VAQGATAVPGE
+1207 TARGATAVPGE

-1223 GWYDAQDTERSHP
+1223 GWYDAQDTERENS
-1236 LTVSST
+1236 LTDGK
-1242 TYTPKKDSSGR
+1242 TYTPEKDLSGR
-1253 YQEGSYVALFRLKQY
+1253 YRDGSYVALFRLKQY
-1268 VLRYDANATDAV
+1268 VLRYDANGGT
-1280 GTMKDQTFPHGEAY
+1280 GTMEDQTFPHGQAH
-1294 PLKECA
+1294 PLEKCA
-1300 FSREGYRFVG
+1300 FSREGYSFVG
-1310 WATESTGKVKYEDQE
+1310 WATEQKGKVEYEDQTN
-1325 SIKLEEKFPNLK
+1325 IKLDKEFPNLK
-1337 DDNDEV
+1337 DDNDEA
-1343 TLYAVWEEQ
+1343 TLYAVWREQ

-1363 ELGSVSSALE
+1363 ELG
-1373 TVVAVTGTAKG
+1373 TVTVESEPVDAVTGTAHG

-1393 KFDGWYSADGTLLSK
+1393 KFDGWYSADGTLLST
-1408 ELTFVPTKGAGTVW
+1408 ELTFVPTRADGAVW
-1422 QGTTYYAH
+1422 QGTTYYAR

-1510 YSDVP
+1510 YSDVS

>member
-36 SVTDNAIKNGSFEQP
+36 SVTENAIKNGSFEEP
-51 VFDDKPSPQWP
+51 AFHDKNSPQWP
-62 ANQVPDWH
+62 ANNVPDWD
-70 TTASDHLIEFGS
+70 TTASDQLIEFGS
-82 KRNGKNAPQLTGN
+82 RRNGKDAPQLTGVD
-95 NKEIPDGKQFAEL
+95 KTIPDGSQFAEL

-136 RSGIDQMAVI
+136 REGVDHMALI
-146 IGPKQSQ
+146 IGPKQNF
-153 IDPAT
+153 
-158 GERIDVDP
+158 DP
-166 AKPSKDGKDGR
+166 AKPSEDGR

-183 TDWVSQHESNLKVDI
+183 TDWVSQHASGMADM
-198 PPTGC
+198 GC
-203 TQKITVYSKKFAAK
+203 TQKITVYSKKFAK
-217 GEFQNDIGDAFSAS
+217 NGRFENDIGDAFSAS

-239 WNVWIIGTNNN
+239 WNVWIIGTSNT
-250 AWDNYGTNSSAYAA
+250 AWGNYGTKSSAYAA
-264 GKLSYSCRYAV
+264 GNLAYSCRYAV
-275 PDGQTE
+275 PDGQTK

-286 CSYSAAGGNT
+286 CSYSAAT
-296 CGNLIDN
+296 SDKTLGNLIDN

-321 GYIIVPTGDKGSEYY
+321 GFIGVPTGDKGSEYY

-348 NGSPITVKVV
+348 NGSTIKVKAVE
-358 KPQDSNVQFVGAYVT
+358 PESGDVQFVGAYVT

-387 TDKEE
+387 TDKG
-392 WGEEG
+392 WSKAG
-397 DTYTYE
+397 DTYTYV
-403 HRVEEPADI
+403 HSVKEPADI
-412 VLVFIKSPT
+412 VLVFVKKPMVIYEASGGNRYT
-421 VMYDANGGQ
+421 HGDNGTN
-430 EYVYEPGATEPK
+430 A
-442 NTVSFAEDTG
+442 VSFAQRVSGDGIKTERPPYESKKATT
-452 RTKYTSHAAQA
+452 TKD
-463 PAGCEDTWQFQGWLL
+463 GWKFDGWLL
-478 ARSKTLLPA
+478 ARNDKVLPA
-487 EHTVT
+487 VHTVS
-492 YDKAT
+492 YDTASE
-497 DTLTFTDNGSERGSA
+497 TFTFTAADGTRETLNS
-512 EGGAT
+512 GGAT

-536 ENGKVSADFREN
+536 ENGTVSADFREN
-548 TDCGTVEIVG
+548 TECGTVEIVG
-558 NEGESVANN
+558 NEGEPVANN
-567 LAAKDYFASASERV
+567 PAAKDYFASATERV
-581 TVTATAKAG
+581 TVTATAKPG

-603 KYDLVSSEPTH
+603 YDLVSNKPMH
-614 SYNVSREGVQ
+614 SYNVSLEGVQ

-637 YQWASVDAGKCP
+637 YQWTTEEGKCP
-649 QNTPDPP
+649 PKELLNKNNISLPKT
-656 SPGTVIDGGTYYISK
+656 GTVVDRGTYYISK
-671 DFIKDKTTI
+671 DLEINKTI
-680 DGTVKKDGRTVPGK
+680 DGTVTKDDRTVPGK
-694 WIFTGWHD
+694 WVFTGWRS
-702 GEEDGSSG
+702 GESG
-710 TGSDIV
+710 DSDIR
-716 IQETELIKVTGDRTL
+716 ETELIKVTGDRTL
-731 TGFWTFEPEAEHSLS
+731 TGFWTFEPEAEHSLT
-746 YQFADSG
+746 YQFADNTR
-753 SWSPSGSFAHTEEH
+753 WSPSGSFVQTEEH

-772 VTAKAEPDRNQ
+772 VTAQAEPDHNK
-783 TTDGEDVLATDNVT
+783 TTDEEGNPIDVLATGKVT

-827 GNDLTLTGQWEFTPY
+827 GNDVTLTGQWEFTPY
-842 TYTVVYDTG
+842 TYTVVYDLGNGRTVA
-851 DGKPIRDPKYASYD
+851 DLNNKNYNYSK
-865 YAALLGSSKSG
+865 LLGSSKPG
-876 LNAPSTGIPFGASIE
+876 LNTPTGIPFGASIKLME
-891 LMGLPAG
+891 LPDG
-898 TEIQNDKYFAGWSLV
+898 TKIQDDMYFAGWSIV
-913 KPTSDNLDTIQ
+913 DPTNADLGTIE
-924 TQGPGDSVGYRKLG
+924 TQAPGDSIGYRKLG
-938 ITENGQEVKL
+938 ITKNGQEVTL
-948 YAVYKNKDVATVD
+948 YAVYKNKDMATVD

-974 KSGSFTVQNGKV
+974 KSGSFMVQNGKV
-986 DNKTVSSEA
+986 DEGTVSSTA
-995 TPREGYHFVG
+995 APRDGYHFVG
-1005 WYEKS
+1005 WYEES

-1022 INGTTLTVTAAM
+1022 ISGTTLTVTAAM
-1034 MQAKLKPLAE
+1034 MQAKLNPLAE
-1044 SRGENRTPVLEVR
+1044 SRGENRTPVLVVR

-1062 ARDSFTVK
+1062 ARNSFTVEFEPNGALDAGGKSDVTGEMPPQK
-1070 FDGNGDDKE
+1070 FHDPNSEDQP
-1079 ATMKP
+1079 TM
-1084 QTFPAPDSEE
+1084 
-1094 QLTTLRKNEFKRP
+1094 LRKNAFTRP
-1107 GYVFTGWAEY
+1107 GYEFTSWAES
-1117 PTREVGQEERIY
+1117 ENGQGRTY
-1129 ADEAPFAEVTIY
+1129 ADKAPFAEVTIY
-1141 QGNKIVDGG
+1141 QGNKIEDGG
-1150 TITLY
+1150 TIILY
-1155 AQWKKLPDVTI
+1155 AQWEKLPDVTI
-1166 LYTPDPTSLGTV
+1166 SYTPKPTSLGTV
-1178 KLNGAAAEENDTI
+1178 KLNDAAAEGNDI

-1197 VYESLNPETG
+1197 VDEHLNPETG

-1223 GWYDAQDTERSHP
+1223 GWYDAQDTERENS
-1236 LTVSST
+1236 LTEST
-1242 TYTPKKDSSGR
+1242 TYRPEKDSSGR
-1253 YQEGSYVALFRLKQY
+1253 YRNGSYVARFRLKQY
-1268 VLRYDANATDAV
+1268 VLRYDANGGT
-1280 GTMKDQTFPHGEAY
+1280 GTMEGQTFPHGQAH
-1294 PLKECA
+1294 PLEKCA

-1310 WATESTGKVKYEDQE
+1310 WATESTGKVKYEDQK
-1325 SIKLEEKFPNLK
+1325 SIKLDEEFKNLTN
-1337 DDNDEV
+1337 DNDVV

-1352 SVTLSYEPNDA
+1352 SVTIGYVSSDT
-1363 ELGSVSSALE
+1363 ELG
-1373 TVVAVTGTAKG
+1373 TVTVESEPVDAVTGTAHG
-1384 STAQPKSGA
+1384 STAQAKSGA
-1393 KFDGWYSADGTLLSK
+1393 KFDGWYSADSTLLST
-1408 ELTFVPTKGAGTVW
+1408 ELTFVPKKADGAVW
-1422 QGTTYYAH
+1422 QGTTYYAR
-1430 FSAKRSPSTP
+1430 FSARRRPSTP
-1440 STPAKPDETKPT
+1440 STPAKPDDTKIT

-1510 YSDVP
+1510 YSDVS

-1647 IQEATNSHEYERKA
+1647 MQEATNSHEYERKA

>member
-8 KKRAVCGLMVLA
+8 KKRAVSGLMVLV

-36 SVTDNAIKNGSFEQP
+36 SVTDNAIKNGSFEEP
-51 VFDDKPSPQWP
+51 AFDDKPSPQW
-62 ANQVPDWH
+62 VPGPTFDWK
-70 TTASDHLIEFGS
+70 TTAFGKKIEFGS
-82 KRNGKNAPQLTGN
+82 KRNGQKAPQLTGAQT
-95 NKEIPDGKQFAEL
+95 IPDGYQFAEL

-136 RSGIDQMAVI
+136 RMGVDQMAVI
-146 IGPKQSQ
+146 IGPKQ
-153 IDPAT
+153 AF
-158 GERIDVDP
+158 DP
-166 AKPSKDGKDGR
+166 AKPSADGK

-183 TDWVSQHESNLKVDI
+183 TDWVRLHESNLKVDI
-198 PPTGC
+198 PRTGC
-203 TQKITVYSKKFAAK
+203 TQKITVYSKKFDAN
-217 GEFQNDIGDAFSAS
+217 GGFQNDIGDAFNAS
-231 PSDVYTEK
+231 PTDMYTEK

-250 AWDNYGTNSSAYAA
+250 AWGNYGTKSSAYAA
-264 GKLSYSCRYAV
+264 GNLAYSCRYAV
-275 PDGQTE
+275 PDGQAK

-286 CSYSAAGGNT
+286 CSYSATGGST

-303 IHFSLYQTIT
+303 IHFRLYQTIT

-321 GYIIVPTGDKGSEYY
+321 GYIGVSTGDEDESVLYK
-336 EIGSSM
+336 IDDKM
-342 SELVVA
+342 RELVVA
-348 NGSPITVKVV
+348 NGSTITVQAV
-358 KPQDSNVQFVGAYVT
+358 KPKDSNVQFVGAYVT

-387 TDKEE
+387 ADKG
-392 WGEEG
+392 WREEG

-412 VLVFIKSPT
+412 VLVFVKKPMVI
-421 VMYDANGGQ
+421 YEANGGKQ
-430 EYVYEPGATEPK
+430 YTHGDNGTNA
-442 NTVSFAEDTG
+442 VSFAPQVSDDGSTTARGPYDSKEATPVKDG
-452 RTKYTSHAAQA
+452 WRF
-463 PAGCEDTWQFQGWLL
+463 DGWLL
-478 ARSKTLLPA
+478 PQKNKVLPA
-487 EHTVT
+487 VHTVS
-492 YDKAT
+492 YDAERE
-497 DTLTFTDNGSERGSA
+497 TFTFAANGETTELES
-512 EGGAT
+512 GGAT

-522 KWRQRFVTASRVKD
+522 KWRQRFVTASRVKGAD
-536 ENGKVSADFREN
+536 GKVSADFQEN

-567 LAAKDYFASASERV
+567 PAAKDYFASATERV
-581 TVTATAKAG
+581 TVTAAAKPG

-597 QQVDGE
+597 QQLDGE
-603 KYDLVSSEPTH
+603 YDLVSSNPTH
-614 SYNVSREGVQ
+614 SYNVSSEGVQ

-649 QNTPDPP
+649 PNRPEPP

-680 DGTVKKDGRTVPGK
+680 DGTVTKDGRTVPGK
-694 WIFTGWHD
+694 WVFTGWRS
-702 GEEDGSSG
+702 GESG
-710 TGSDIV
+710 DSDIR
-716 IQETELIKVTGDRTL
+716 ETELIKVTGDRTL
-731 TGFWTFEPEAEHSLS
+731 TGFWTFIPEKEHTLT
-746 YQFADSG
+746 YQFADNNR
-753 SWSPSGSFAHTEEH
+753 WSPSGSFAQTENH

-772 VTAKAEPDRNQ
+772 VTAQAEPARNQ
-783 TTDGEDVLATDNVT
+783 TTDEKGNPIDVLATGNVT

-804 KGWQRSDTKDKDIV
+804 NGWKRSDNDSTI
-818 AAGDGFDMP
+818 AAGRGFNMP
-827 GNDLTLTGQWEFTPY
+827 GKDLTLTGQWEFTPY

-851 DGKPIRDPKYASYD
+851 DGKPISDPKYASYD

-876 LNAPSTGIPFGASIE
+876 LNAPTGIPFGASIE
-891 LMGLPAG
+891 LMELPDG
-898 TEIQNDKYFAGWSLV
+898 TKIPNDKYFAGWSIV
-913 KPTSDNLDTIQ
+913 DPTNADLGTIE
-924 TQGPGDSVGYRKLG
+924 TQAPGDSVGYRKLG
-938 ITENGQEVKL
+938 ITKDKRKVTL
-948 YAVYKNKDVATVD
+948 YAVYKNKDMATVD

-974 KSGSFTVQNGKV
+974 KSGSFMVQNGKV
-986 DNKTVSSEA
+986 DEGTVSSTA
-995 TPREGYHFVG
+995 APRDGYHFVG
-1005 WYEKS
+1005 WYEES

-1044 SRGENRTPVLEVR
+1044 SREENRTPVLEVR

-1155 AQWKKLPDVTI
+1155 AQWEKLSDVI
-1166 LYTPDPTSLGTV
+1166 IFYTPEPTSLGTV
-1178 KLNGAAAEENDTI
+1178 KLNGTAAKENDTI

-1207 VAQGATAVPGE
+1207 EVQGATAVPGK

-1223 GWYDAQDTERSHP
+1223 GWYDAQDTERSNR
-1236 LTVSST
+1236 LIDST

-1268 VLRYDANATDAV
+1268 VLRYDANGGT
-1280 GTMKDQTFPHGEAY
+1280 GTMEDQTFPHGQAH
-1294 PLKECA
+1294 PLEKCA
-1300 FSREGYRFVG
+1300 FSREGYSFVG
-1310 WATESTGKVKYEDQE
+1310 WATEQEGKVKYEDQK
-1325 SIKLEEKFPNLK
+1325 SIKLDEEFPNLTN
-1337 DDNDEV
+1337 DNDEV
-1343 TLYAVWEEQ
+1343 YLYAVWEEQ

-1363 ELGSVSSALE
+1363 ELGSVSKASE
-1373 TVVAVTGTAKG
+1373 TVDAVTGTAKG

-1393 KFDGWYSADGTLLSK
+1393 RFDGWYSADGALLSK
-1408 ELTFVPTKGAGTVW
+1408 ELTFVPTKKDGAVW

-1510 YSDVP
+1510 YSDVS

-1526 LSKMGVISGYPDGT
+1526 LSKMDVISGYPDGT

-1636 DNPETFWGYLA
+1636 DNPKTFWGYLA

-1661 DGVHETQTAKR
+1661 DGVYETQTAKR

>member
-36 SVTDNAIKNGSFEQP
+36 SVTENAIKNGSFEEP
-51 VFDDKPSPQWP
+51 AFHDKNSPQWP
-62 ANQVPDWH
+62 AKEVPDWD
-70 TTASDHLIEFGS
+70 TTASDRKIEFGS
-82 KRNGKNAPQLTGN
+82 RRNGKDAPQLMGDQT
-95 NKEIPDGKQFAEL
+95 IPDGSQFAEL

-119 ATTVGGN
+119 AETVGGN

-136 RSGIDQMAVI
+136 REGDDHMALI
-146 IGPKQSQ
+146 IGPKQ
-153 IDPAT
+153 D
-158 GERIDVDP
+158 E
-166 AKPSKDGKDGR
+166 KPDKPNKAGK

-183 TDWVSQHESNLKVDI
+183 TDWVKSHAEKLGVNI
-198 PPTGC
+198 PVTGC
-203 TQKITVYSKKFAAK
+203 TQKITVYSKKFAAN
-217 GEFQNDIGDAFSAS
+217 GGFQNDIGDAFSAS

-239 WNVWIIGTNNN
+239 WNVWIIGTSNT
-250 AWDNYGTNSSAYAA
+250 AWGNYGTKSSAYAA
-264 GKLSYSCRYAV
+264 GKLAYSCRYAV
-275 PDGQTE
+275 PDGQTK

-286 CSYSAAGGNT
+286 CSYSAATSNKT
-296 CGNLIDN
+296 LGNLIDN

-321 GYIIVPTGDKGSEYY
+321 GFIGVPTGGKNVYY
-336 EIGSSM
+336 EIRGSM

-348 NGSPITVKVV
+348 NGSPITVKAVE
-358 KPQDSNVQFVGAYVT
+358 PESDDVQFVGAYVT
-373 RQTAKGLE
+373 RQTQNGLKKE
-381 QVFIPV
+381 FIPA
-387 TDKEE
+387 TSPSWDKV
-392 WGEEG
+392 
-397 DTYTYE
+397 DRTYTYE
-403 HRVEEPADI
+403 HPVEEPADI
-412 VLVFIKSPT
+412 VLVFVKKPMVI
-421 VMYDANGGQ
+421 YEANGGKQ
-430 EYVYEPGATEPK
+430 YTHGDNGTNA
-442 NTVSFAEDTG
+442 VSFAPQVSGDGSTTARGPYDSKEATPVKDG
-452 RTKYTSHAAQA
+452 WRF
-463 PAGCEDTWQFQGWLL
+463 DGWLL
-478 ARSKTLLPA
+478 PQKNKVLPA
-487 EHTVT
+487 VHTVS
-492 YDKAT
+492 YDAESE
-497 DTLTFTDNGSERGSA
+497 TFTFTANGETTELESV
-512 EGGAT
+512 GAT

-522 KWRQRFVTASRVKD
+522 KWRQRFVTASRVKNAD
-536 ENGKVSADFREN
+536 GKVSDDFLVNE
-548 TDCGTVEIVG
+548 DCGTVEIVG

-567 LAAKDYFASASERV
+567 PAAKDYFASASERV

-597 QQVDGE
+597 QQVDG
-603 KYDLVSSEPTH
+603 KYDLVSSKPTH
-614 SYNVSREGVQ
+614 SYTVISEGVQ

-637 YQWASVDAGKCP
+637 YQWASVAAGKCP

-656 SPGTVIDGGTYYISK
+656 RPGTVIDGGTYYISK

-694 WIFTGWHD
+694 WVFTGWHD

-710 TGSDIV
+710 NDVDIV
-716 IQETELIKVTGDRTL
+716 IRVTELINVTGDRTL

-772 VTAKAEPDRNQ
+772 VKAASEPARNQ
-783 TTDGEDVLATDNVT
+783 TMDGKDVLVTDNVT

-804 KGWQRSDTKDKDIV
+804 KGWQRSDNENTIT
-818 AAGDGFDMP
+818 AGNDFDMP
-827 GNDLTLTGQWEFTPY
+827 GNNLTLTGQWEFTPY

-851 DGKPIRDPKYASYD
+851 NGEPVGDLKYASYD
-865 YAALLGSSKSG
+865 YAALLGSSKPG
-876 LNAPSTGIPFGASIE
+876 LKAPSTGIPFGASIK
-891 LMGLPAG
+891 LMELPAG
-898 TEIQNDKYFAGWSLV
+898 TEIPNDKYFAGWSLV
-913 KPTSDNLDTIQ
+913 KPTNADLSDIE
-924 TQGPGDSVGYRKLG
+924 TQAPGDSVGFRKLEV
-938 ITENGQEVKL
+938 TENGQEVKL

-974 KSGSFTVQNGKV
+974 KSGSFMVQNGKV
-986 DNKTVSSEA
+986 DEGTVSSTA
-995 TPREGYHFVG
+995 APRDGYHFVG
-1005 WYEKS
+1005 WYEES

-1022 INGTTLTVTAAM
+1022 ISGTTLTVTAAM

-1044 SRGENRTPVLEVR
+1044 SRGENRTPVLVVR
-1057 YIAVF
+1057 YVAVF
-1062 ARDSFTVK
+1062 EPNTFTIHYEPNYPIIDAGAQSGEMVDQTFSAATTSRNLSPNQFQCK
-1070 FDGNGDDKE
+1070 GYTFDGWTTGKGDFYSDG
-1079 ATMKP
+1079 AAFT
-1084 QTFPAPDSEE
+1084 QTVE
-1094 QLTTLRKNEFKRP
+1094 NEGK
-1107 GYVFTGWAEY
+1107 V
-1117 PTREVGQEERIY
+1117 
-1129 ADEAPFAEVTIY
+1129 
-1141 QGNKIVDGG
+1141 
-1150 TITLY
+1150 TLY
-1155 AQWKKLPDVTI
+1155 AQWERLADVTI
-1166 LYTPDPTSLGTV
+1166 FYTPEPTSLGTV
-1178 KLNGAAAEENDTI
+1178 ELNGTAAKENDTI
-1191 TVQEGT
+1191 TVQEGM

-1207 VAQGATAVPGE
+1207 TARGATAVPGK

-1223 GWYDAQDTERSHP
+1223 GWYDAQGKHP
-1236 LTVSST
+1236 LTDKT
-1242 TYTPKKDSSGR
+1242 TYTPEKGSSGR
-1253 YQEGSYVALFRLKQY
+1253 YQDGSYVARFRLKQY
-1268 VLRYDANATDAV
+1268 VLHYDANGGTD
-1280 GTMKDQTFPHGEAY
+1280 TMEDQTFPHGQAH
-1294 PLKECA
+1294 PLEKCA

-1310 WATESTGKVKYEDQE
+1310 WATESAGEVKYEDQE
-1325 SIKLEEKFPNLK
+1325 SIKLDEKFPNLTN
-1337 DDNDEV
+1337 DNDVV

-1352 SVTLSYEPNDA
+1352 SVTIGYEPNDA
-1363 ELGSVSSALE
+1363 ELG
-1373 TVVAVTGTAKG
+1373 TVTVESEPVDAVTGTAHG

-1393 KFDGWYSADGTLLSK
+1393 KFDGWYSADGTLLST
-1408 ELTFVPTKGAGTVW
+1408 ELTFVPTRADGAVW
-1422 QGTTYYAH
+1422 QGTTYYAR

-1510 YSDVP
+1510 YSDVS

>member
-51 VFDDKPSPQWP
+51 ASNIDNSPQL
-62 ANQVPDWH
+62 AAAQVHDWH
-70 TTASDHLIEFGS
+70 TTAFDQKIEFGS
-82 KRNGKNAPQLTGN
+82 RRNGGNAPQLTGGDQT
-95 NKEIPDGKQFAEL
+95 IPDGYQFAEL
-108 NADEESTLYQY
+108 NANEESTLYQY
-119 ATTVGGN
+119 AATVGGN

-136 RSGIDQMAVI
+136 RYGIDRMAVI

-166 AKPSKDGKDGR
+166 AKPDKNGK

-183 TDWVSQHESNLKVDI
+183 TDWVKSHAEKLGVKI
-198 PPTGC
+198 PVTGC
-203 TQKITVYSKKFAAK
+203 TQKITVYSKKFAAN
-217 GEFQNDIGDAFSAS
+217 GGFQNDIGDSAFSAS

-239 WNVWIIGTNNN
+239 WNVWIIGTSNK
-250 AWDNYGTNSSAYAA
+250 AWGNYGTKSPNYAA
-264 GKLSYSCRYAV
+264 GNLAYSCRYAV
-275 PDGQTE
+275 PDGQTK

-286 CSYSAAGGNT
+286 CSYSATTYNNDKT
-296 CGNLIDN
+296 LGNLIDN
-303 IHFSLYQTIT
+303 IYFDLFQTLSIS
-313 AAATAGGS
+313 ASGG
-321 GYIIVPTGDKGSEYY
+321 GTGSMTVSADGKDDSTIKVSDSETK
-336 EIGSSM
+336 EA
-342 SELVVA
+342 VVA
-348 NGSPITVKVV
+348 NGSTIKVKAV
-358 KPQDSNVQFVGAYVT
+358 KPKDSNVQFVGAYVT

-387 TDKEE
+387 TDKE

-397 DTYTYE
+397 DTYTYV
-403 HRVEEPADI
+403 HPVKEPADI
-412 VLVFIKSPT
+412 VLVFVKKPMVI
-421 VMYDANGGQ
+421 YEANGGNR
-430 EYVYEPGATEPK
+430 YTYGDNGTNA
-442 NTVSFAEDTG
+442 VSFAQQAGSGGVLTPRG
-452 RTKYTSHAAQA
+452 PYTAQA
-463 PAGCEDTWQFQGWLL
+463 AETTKDGWRFDGWLL
-478 ARSKTLLPA
+478 PQNNNKVLPA
-487 EHTVT
+487 VHTVS
-492 YDKAT
+492 YDAESE
-497 DTLTFTDNGSERGSA
+497 TFTFTANGETTELESV
-512 EGGAT
+512 GAT

-558 NEGESVANN
+558 NVGESVANN
-567 LAAKDYFASASERV
+567 PAAKDYFASASERV
-581 TVTATAKAG
+581 TVTAAANAG
-590 YEFIGWY
+590 YEFMGWY
-597 QQVDGE
+597 QQVDGN
-603 KYDLVSSEPTH
+603 KYELVSSKPTH

-637 YQWASVDAGKCP
+637 YRWASEAAGKCP
-649 QNTPDPP
+649 PNKPKIPR
-656 SPGTVIDGGTYYISK
+656 PGTVIDGGTYYISK

-680 DGTVKKDGRTVPGK
+680 DGTVTKDGRTVPGK
-694 WIFTGWHD
+694 WVFTGWRD
-702 GEEDGSSG
+702 ENN
-710 TGSDIV
+710 DIR
-716 IQETELIKVTGDRTL
+716 ETELIKVTGDRTL
-731 TGFWTFEPEAEHSLS
+731 TGFWTFIPEKEHTLT
-746 YQFADSG
+746 YQFADNTR
-753 SWSPSGSFAHTEEH
+753 WSPSGSFAQTEEH

-772 VTAKAEPDRNQ
+772 VKAASEPARNQ
-783 TTDGEDVLATDNVT
+783 TTDEEGNPIDVLATGKVT

-827 GNDLTLTGQWEFTPY
+827 GNDVTLTGQWEFTPY

-851 DGKPIRDPKYASYD
+851 DGKPISDPKYASYD
-865 YAALLGSSKSG
+865 YVALLGSSKSG
-876 LNAPSTGIPFGASIE
+876 LNAPTGIPFGASIE
-891 LMGLPAG
+891 LMELPDG
-898 TEIQNDKYFAGWSLV
+898 TKIPNDKYFAGWSIV
-913 KPTSDNLDTIQ
+913 DPTNADLGTIE
-924 TQGPGDSVGYRKLG
+924 TQAPGDSVGYRKLG
-938 ITENGQEVKL
+938 ITKDKRKVTL
-948 YAVYKNKDVATVD
+948 YAVYKNKDMATVD

-974 KSGSFTVQNGKV
+974 KSGSFMVQNGKV
-986 DNKTVSSEA
+986 DEGTVSSTA
-995 TPREGYHFVG
+995 APCEGYHFVG
-1005 WYEKS
+1005 WYEES

-1022 INGTTLTVTAAM
+1022 ISGTTLTVTAAM

-1062 ARDSFTVK
+1062 ARNSFTVEFEPNVALDAEGKSDVTGEMLPQK
-1070 FDGNGDDKE
+1070 FHDPNSEDQP
-1079 ATMKP
+1079 TM
-1084 QTFPAPDSEE
+1084 
-1094 QLTTLRKNEFKRP
+1094 LRKNEFKRP
-1107 GYVFTGWAEY
+1107 GYEFTGWAESKTGEGRTY
-1117 PTREVGQEERIY
+1117 V
-1129 ADEAPFAEVTIY
+1129 DKAPFAEVTIY
-1141 QGNKIVDGG
+1141 RGNKIVDGG
-1150 TITLY
+1150 SITLY

-1166 LYTPDPTSLGTV
+1166 SYTPEPTSLGTV
-1178 KLNGAAAEENDTI
+1178 ELNLTESNELDPQDGM
-1191 TVQEGT
+1191 VS
-1197 VYESLNPETG
+1197 ESLNPETG
-1207 VAQGATAVPGE
+1207 TARGATAVPGK

-1223 GWYDAQDTERSHP
+1223 GWYDAQGKHP
-1236 LTVSST
+1236 LTDKM
-1242 TYTPKKDSSGR
+1242 TYTPEKGSSGR
-1253 YQEGSYVALFRLKQY
+1253 YQDGSYVARFRLKQY
-1268 VLRYDANATDAV
+1268 VLHYDANGGTD
-1280 GTMKDQTFPHGEAY
+1280 TMEDQTFPHGQAH
-1294 PLKECA
+1294 PLEKCA

-1325 SIKLEEKFPNLK
+1325 SIKLDEKFPNLTN
-1337 DDNDEV
+1337 DNDVV

-1352 SVTLSYEPNDA
+1352 SVTIGYVSSDT
-1363 ELGSVSSALE
+1363 ELG
-1373 TVVAVTGTAKG
+1373 TVTVESEPVDAVTGTAHG
-1384 STAQPKSGA
+1384 STAQAKSGA
-1393 KFDGWYSADGTLLSK
+1393 KFDGWYSADGTLLSTDLK
-1408 ELTFVPTKGAGTVW
+1408 FVPTRADGAVW
-1422 QGTTYYAH
+1422 QGTTYYAR
-1430 FSAKRSPSTP
+1430 FSARRRPSTP

-1510 YSDVP
+1510 YSDVS

-1661 DGVHETQTAKR
+1661 DGVYETQTAKR

>member
-36 SVTDNAIKNGSFEQP
+36 SVTDNAIKNGSFEEP
-51 VFDDKPSPQWP
+51 AFHDKNSPQWP
-62 ANQVPDWH
+62 ANNVPDWD
-70 TTASDHLIEFGS
+70 TTASDKLIEFGS
-82 KRNGKNAPQLTGN
+82 TRKTGKVPHIWGN
-95 NKEIPDGKQFAEL
+95 PDIPDGDQFAEL

-119 ATTVGGN
+119 AETVGGN

-136 RSGIDQMAVI
+136 RDGVDQMAVI
-146 IGPKQSQ
+146 IGPKQDD
-153 IDPAT
+153 DP
-158 GERIDVDP
+158 D
-166 AKPSKDGKDGR
+166 KPSADGK

-183 TDWVSQHESNLKVDI
+183 TDWVRQHASEMGVTVYG
-198 PPTGC
+198 TGC

-217 GEFQNDIGDAFSAS
+217 GGFQNDIGDAFSAS

-239 WNVWIIGTNNN
+239 WNVWIIGTSNT
-250 AWDNYGTNSSAYAA
+250 AWGNYGTKSSAYAA
-264 GKLSYSCRYAV
+264 GNLAYSCRYAV
-275 PDGQTE
+275 PDGQAK

-286 CSYSAAGGNT
+286 CSYSATGGST

-303 IHFSLYQTIT
+303 IHFRLYQTIT

-321 GYIIVPTGDKGSEYY
+321 GYIGVSTGDEDESVLYK
-336 EIGSSM
+336 IDDKM
-342 SELVVA
+342 RELVVA
-348 NGSPITVKVV
+348 DGSTITVQAVE
-358 KPQDSNVQFVGAYVT
+358 PDNDVQFVGAYVT
-373 RQTAKGLE
+373 RQTQNGLKKE
-381 QVFIPV
+381 FIPA
-387 TDKEE
+387 TSPSWDKV
-392 WGEEG
+392 
-397 DTYTYE
+397 DRTYTYE
-403 HRVEEPADI
+403 HPVEEPADI
-412 VLVFIKSPT
+412 VLVFVKKPMVIYEAKGGDR
-421 VMYDANGGQ
+421 YIYGDNGTN
-430 EYVYEPGATEPK
+430 A
-442 NTVSFAEDTG
+442 VSFAQQVSDDGSKTERLPYESQEAT
-452 RTKYTSHAAQA
+452 TKTKD
-463 PAGCEDTWQFQGWLL
+463 GWRFDGWLL
-478 ARSKTLLPA
+478 ARKEKVLPA
-487 EHTVT
+487 VHTVS
-492 YDKAT
+492 YDTASE
-497 DTLTFTDNGSERGSA
+497 TFTFTADDGTKETLES
-512 EGGAT
+512 GGAT

-536 ENGKVSADFREN
+536 ADGKVSADFREN
-548 TDCGTVEIVG
+548 TECGTVEIVG

-567 LAAKDYFASASERV
+567 PAAKDYFASASERV
-581 TVTATAKAG
+581 TVTAAANAG

-597 QQVDGE
+597 QQVDGK
-603 KYDLVSSEPTH
+603 KYELVSSEPTH
-614 SYNVSREGVQ
+614 SYTVSREGVQ

-637 YQWASVDAGKCP
+637 YRWTKDAGKCP
-649 QNTPDPP
+649 QNTPELP

-680 DGTVKKDGRTVPGK
+680 DGTGTKDGRTVPGK
-694 WIFTGWHD
+694 WVFTGWHD
-702 GEEDGSSG
+702 GKEDGGSG
-710 TGSDIV
+710 TGGDIV
-716 IQETELIKVTGDRTL
+716 IRETELINVTGDRTL
-731 TGFWTFEPEAEHSLS
+731 TGFWTFIPEEKHTLT
-746 YQFADSG
+746 YQFADSTR
-753 SWSPSGSFAHTEEH
+753 WSPSGSFELTENY
-767 YRGES
+767 YRGER
-772 VTAKAEPDRNQ
+772 VTVQSEPARNQ
-783 TTDGEDVLATDNVT
+783 TTDGEDVLVTGNVT

-804 KGWQRSDTKDKDIV
+804 KGWKRSDKEDNAKDAMISTKE
-818 AAGDGFDMP
+818 GFSMP

-851 DGKPIRDPKYASYD
+851 DGMPISDPKYASYD
-865 YAALLGSSKSG
+865 YAALLGSSKPG
-876 LNAPSTGIPFGASIE
+876 LNAPPGIPFGASIE
-891 LMGLPAG
+891 LMELPAG
-898 TEIQNDKYFAGWSLV
+898 TEIQNDKYFAGWSIY
-913 KPTSDNLDTIQ
+913 KPTDGNLSTIE
-924 TQGPGDSVGYRKLG
+924 TQAPGDSVGFRKLKV
-938 ITENGQEVKL
+938 TENGQEVKL

-961 FAVNDSNWGDVNP
+961 FAVNNSNWGDVNP
-974 KSGSFTVQNGKV
+974 KSGSFTVRGSTV
-986 DNKTVSSEA
+986 DEKTVSSTA

-1005 WYEKS
+1005 WYEKKS
-1010 DDGKLE
+1010 DGGLTEVKDE
-1016 PVNGSA
+1016 NGNWITDA
-1022 INGTTLTVTAAM
+1022 KLTVTSDM
-1034 MQAKLKPLAE
+1034 MQEKLNSLTEKL
-1044 SRGENRTPVLEVR
+1044 VVH
-1057 YIAVF
+1057 YVAVF

-1070 FDGNGDDKE
+1070 FDPNVALDAEGKSDVTGE
-1079 ATMKP
+1079 MPP
-1084 QTFPAPDSEE
+1084 QKFPAPDSED
-1094 QLTTLRKNEFKRP
+1094 QLTTLRKNEFKRR
-1107 GYVFTGWAEY
+1107 GYVFTGWAESK
-1117 PTREVGQEERIY
+1117 TGEGRTY
-1129 ADEAPFAEVTIY
+1129 ADKEPFAEVTIY

-1155 AQWKKLPDVTI
+1155 AQWEKLSDVI
-1166 LYTPDPTSLGTV
+1166 IFYTPEPTSLGTV
-1178 KLNGAAAEENDTI
+1178 KLNGTAAKENDTI

-1207 VAQGATAVPGE
+1207 EVQGATAVPGK

-1223 GWYDAQDTERSHP
+1223 GWYDAQDTERSNR
-1236 LTVSST
+1236 LIDST

-1268 VLRYDANATDAV
+1268 VLRYDANGGT
-1280 GTMKDQTFPHGEAY
+1280 GTMEDQTFPHGQAH
-1294 PLKECA
+1294 PLEKCA
-1300 FSREGYRFVG
+1300 FSREGYSFEG
-1310 WATESTGKVKYEDQE
+1310 WATEQEGKVKYEDQK
-1325 SIKLEEKFPNLK
+1325 SIKLDEEFPNLTN
-1337 DDNDEV
+1337 DNDEV
-1343 TLYAVWEEQ
+1343 YLYAVWEEQ

-1363 ELGSVSSALE
+1363 ELGTVSSALE
-1373 TVVAVTGTAKG
+1373 TVAAVKGTAKG

-1393 KFDGWYSADGTLLSK
+1393 RFDGWYSADGALLSK
-1408 ELTFVPTKGAGTVW
+1408 ELTFVPTKKDGAVW

-1510 YSDVP
+1510 YSDVS

-1621 PEKESDLLANQIVWP
+1621 PEKESDLLANQVVWP

>member
-8 KKRAVCGLMVLA
+8 KKRAVSGLMMLV

-36 SVTDNAIKNGSFEQP
+36 SVTDNAIKNGSFEEP
-51 VFDDKPSPQWP
+51 AFDDKPSPQW
-62 ANQVPDWH
+62 VPGPTFDWK
-70 TTASDHLIEFGS
+70 TTAFGKKIEFGS
-82 KRNGKNAPQLTGN
+82 KRNGQKAPQLTGAQT
-95 NKEIPDGKQFAEL
+95 IPDGYQFAEL

-136 RSGIDQMAVI
+136 REGDDHMALI
-146 IGPKQSQ
+146 IGPKQ
-153 IDPAT
+153 D
-158 GERIDVDP
+158 E
-166 AKPSKDGKDGR
+166 KPDKPNKAGK

-183 TDWVSQHESNLKVDI
+183 TDWVKSHAEKLGVNI
-198 PPTGC
+198 PVTGC
-203 TQKITVYSKKFAAK
+203 TQKITVYSKKFAAN
-217 GEFQNDIGDAFSAS
+217 GGFQNDIGDAFSAS

-239 WNVWIIGTNNN
+239 WNVWIIGTSNT
-250 AWDNYGTNSSAYAA
+250 AWGNYGTKSSAYAA
-264 GKLSYSCRYAV
+264 GNLAYSCRYAV
-275 PDGQTE
+275 PDGQTK

-286 CSYSAAGGNT
+286 CSYSAATSNMT
-296 CGNLIDN
+296 LGNLIDN

-321 GYIIVPTGDKGSEYY
+321 GYIGVSTGDEDESVLYK
-336 EIGSSM
+336 IDDKM
-342 SELVVA
+342 RELVVA
-348 NGSPITVKVV
+348 NGSTITVQAV
-358 KPQDSNVQFVGAYVT
+358 KPKDSNVQFVGAYVT

-387 TDKEE
+387 ADKG
-392 WGEEG
+392 WREEG

-412 VLVFIKSPT
+412 VLVFVKKPMVI
-421 VMYDANGGQ
+421 YEANGGKQ
-430 EYVYEPGATEPK
+430 YTHGDNGTNA
-442 NTVSFAEDTG
+442 VSFAPQVRDDGSTTARGPYDSKEATPVKDG
-452 RTKYTSHAAQA
+452 WRF
-463 PAGCEDTWQFQGWLL
+463 DGWLL
-478 ARSKTLLPA
+478 PQKNKVLPA
-487 EHTVT
+487 VHTVS
-492 YDKAT
+492 YDAER
-497 DTLTFTDNGSERGSA
+497 DTFTFAANGETTELES
-512 EGGAT
+512 GGAT

-522 KWRQRFVTASRVKD
+522 KWRQRFITASRVKD
-536 ENGKVSADFREN
+536 AGGKVSADFQEN
-548 TDCGTVEIVG
+548 TECGTVKIVG

-567 LAAKDYFASASERV
+567 PAAKDYFASASERV

-597 QQVDGE
+597 QQVDG
-603 KYDLVSSEPTH
+603 KYDLVSSKPTH
-614 SYNVSREGVQ
+614 SYTVISEGVQ

-637 YQWASVDAGKCP
+637 YQWASVAAGKCP

-680 DGTVKKDGRTVPGK
+680 DGTVTKDGRTVPGK
-694 WIFTGWHD
+694 WVFTGWRS
-702 GEEDGSSG
+702 GESG
-710 TGSDIV
+710 DSDIR
-716 IQETELIKVTGDRTL
+716 ETELIKVTGDRTL
-731 TGFWTFEPEAEHSLS
+731 TGFWTFIPEKEHTLT
-746 YQFADSG
+746 YQFADNNR
-753 SWSPSGSFAHTEEH
+753 WSPSGSFAQTENH

-772 VTAKAEPDRNQ
+772 VKAASEPARNQ
-783 TTDGEDVLATDNVT
+783 TTDEEGNPIDVLATGKVT

-842 TYTVVYDTG
+842 TYTVVYDLGNGTTVA
-851 DGKPIRDPKYASYD
+851 DPNNENYNYSK
-865 YAALLGSSKSG
+865 LLGSSKPG
-876 LNAPSTGIPFGASIE
+876 LKAPSTGIPFGASIK
-891 LMGLPAG
+891 LMEFPAG
-898 TEIQNDKYFAGWSLV
+898 TEIPNDKYFAGWSLV
-913 KPTSDNLDTIQ
+913 KPTNADLSDIE
-924 TQGPGDSVGYRKLG
+924 TQAPGDSVGFRKLKV
-938 ITENGQEVKL
+938 TENGQEVKL

-974 KSGSFTVQNGKV
+974 KSGSFTVQGNEV
-986 DNKTVSSEA
+986 DGNTVSSTA

-1005 WYEKS
+1005 WCEKD

-1016 PVNGSA
+1016 SVSKSA

-1034 MQAKLKPLAE
+1034 MQEKLNSLTEKL
-1044 SRGENRTPVLEVR
+1044 VVH
-1057 YIAVF
+1057 YVAVF
-1062 ARDSFTVK
+1062 ARDSFTVEFEPNGALDAEGKSDVTGEMPPQK
-1070 FDGNGDDKE
+1070 FHDPNSKD
-1079 ATMKP
+1079 
-1084 QTFPAPDSEE
+1084 
-1094 QLTTLRKNEFKRP
+1094 QLTMLRKNEFKRP
-1107 GYVFTGWAEY
+1107 GYVFTGWAESK
-1117 PTREVGQEERIY
+1117 TGEGRTY

-1141 QGNKIVDGG
+1141 QGEQIRDGG

-1155 AQWKKLPDVTI
+1155 AQWEKLADVTI
-1166 LYTPDPTSLGTV
+1166 FYTPEPTSLGTV
-1178 KLNGAAAEENDTI
+1178 KLNPTESNELDPQDGM
-1191 TVQEGT
+1191 VS
-1197 VYESLNPETG
+1197 ESLNPETG
-1207 VAQGATAVPGE
+1207 TARGATAVPEE

-1223 GWYDAQDTERSHP
+1223 GWYDEQGKHP
-1236 LTVSST
+1236 LTDKT
-1242 TYTPKKDSSGR
+1242 TYTPEKDSSGR
-1253 YQEGSYVALFRLKQY
+1253 YRNGSYVARFRLKQY
-1268 VLRYDANATDAV
+1268 VLRYDANGGT
-1280 GTMKDQTFPHGEAY
+1280 GTMEGQTFPHGQAH
-1294 PLKECA
+1294 PLEKCA

-1310 WATESTGKVKYEDQE
+1310 WATESTGEVKYKDQE
-1325 SIKLEEKFPNLK
+1325 SIKLDEEFPNLTN
-1337 DDNDEV
+1337 DNDVV

-1352 SVTLSYEPNDA
+1352 SVTIGYVSSDT
-1363 ELGSVSSALE
+1363 ELG
-1373 TVVAVTGTAKG
+1373 TVTVESEPVDAVTGTAHG
-1384 STAQPKSGA
+1384 STAQAKSGA
-1393 KFDGWYSADGTLLSK
+1393 KFDGWYSADSTLLST
-1408 ELTFVPTKGAGTVW
+1408 ELTFVPKKADGAVW
-1422 QGTTYYAH
+1422 QGTTYYAR
-1430 FSAKRSPSTP
+1430 FSARRRPSTP
-1440 STPAKPDETKPT
+1440 STPAKPDDTKIT

-1510 YSDVP
+1510 YSDVS

-1647 IQEATNSHEYERKA
+1647 MQEATNSHEYERKA

>member
-1 MDIKGDW
+1 
-8 KKRAVCGLMVLA
+8 MVLA

-36 SVTDNAIKNGSFEQP
+36 SVTDNAIKNGSFEEP
-51 VFDDKPSPQWP
+51 AFHDKNSPQWP
-62 ANQVPDWH
+62 ANNVPDWD
-70 TTASDHLIEFGS
+70 TTASDKLIEFGS
-82 KRNGKNAPQLTGN
+82 TRKTGKVPHIWGN
-95 NKEIPDGKQFAEL
+95 PDIPDGDQFAEL

-136 RSGIDQMAVI
+136 REGDDHMALI
-146 IGPKQSQ
+146 IGPKQN
-153 IDPAT
+153 
-158 GERIDVDP
+158 E
-166 AKPSKDGKDGR
+166 KPDKPNKAGK

-183 TDWVSQHESNLKVDI
+183 TDWVKSHAEKLGVNI
-198 PPTGC
+198 PVTGC
-203 TQKITVYSKKFAAK
+203 TQKITVYSKKFAAN
-217 GEFQNDIGDAFSAS
+217 GGFQNDIGDAFSAS

-239 WNVWIIGTNNN
+239 WNVWIIGTSNT
-250 AWDNYGTNSSAYAA
+250 AWGNYGTKSSAYAA
-264 GKLSYSCRYAV
+264 GNLAYSCRYAV
-275 PDGQTE
+275 PDGQAK

-286 CSYSAAGGNT
+286 CSYSATGGNT

-321 GYIIVPTGDKGSEYY
+321 GFIGVPTGDKGSEYY

-348 NGSPITVKVV
+348 NGSTIKVKAVE
-358 KPQDSNVQFVGAYVT
+358 PENGDVQFVGAYVT
-373 RQTAKGLE
+373 RQTQNGLKKE
-381 QVFIPV
+381 FIPATSPSWDIV
-387 TDKEE
+387 DR
-392 WGEEG
+392 
-397 DTYTYE
+397 TYTYE
-403 HRVEEPADI
+403 HPVEEPADI
-412 VLVFIKSPT
+412 VLVFVKKPVVI
-421 VMYDANGGQ
+421 YEANGGNR
-430 EYVYEPGATEPK
+430 YTYGDNGTNA
-442 NTVSFAEDTG
+442 VSFAQQAGSGGVLTPRG
-452 RTKYTSHAAQA
+452 PYTAQA
-463 PAGCEDTWQFQGWLL
+463 AETKKDGWRFDGWLL
-478 ARSKTLLPA
+478 PQKHKVLPA
-487 EHTVT
+487 VHTVS
-492 YDKAT
+492 YDT
-497 DTLTFTDNGSERGSA
+497 ERDTFTFTADGGINETLQS
-512 EGGAT
+512 GAT

-548 TDCGTVEIVG
+548 KDCGTIKIVDHV
-558 NEGESVANN
+558 GESVANN
-567 LAAKDYFASASERV
+567 PAAKDYFASASERV
-581 TVTATAKAG
+581 TVTATANAG
-590 YEFIGWY
+590 YEFMGWY

-603 KYDLVSSEPTH
+603 KYELVSSEPTH
-614 SYNVSREGVQ
+614 SYTVSREGVQ
-624 TIYARFAPTHTVT
+624 TIYARFAPTHTVK
-637 YQWASVDAGKCP
+637 YRWASVDAGKCP
-649 QNTPDPP
+649 PEEQLNANKISRPKD
-656 SPGTVIDGGTYYISK
+656 GTVIDGGTYYISK
-671 DFIKDKTTI
+671 DLKIGKTI

-694 WIFTGWHD
+694 WVFTGWRD
-702 GEEDGSSG
+702 ENN
-710 TGSDIV
+710 DIR
-716 IQETELIKVTGDRTL
+716 ETELIKVTGNRTL
-731 TGFWTFEPEAEHSLS
+731 TGFWTFIPEKEHTLT
-746 YQFADSG
+746 YQFADSTC
-753 SWSPSGSFAHTEEH
+753 WSPSGSFAHTEEH

-772 VTAKAEPDRNQ
+772 VTAQAEPDRDQ

-804 KGWQRSDTKDKDIV
+804 KGWQRNDNDSTI
-818 AAGDGFDMP
+818 AAGKGFDMP
-827 GNDLTLTGQWEFTPY
+827 GKDLKLTGQWEFTPY

-851 DGKPIRDPKYASYD
+851 DGIPISDPKYASYD
-865 YAALLGSSKSG
+865 YAALLGSSKPG

-891 LMGLPAG
+891 LMELPAG
-898 TEIQNDKYFAGWSLV
+898 TEIPDDEYFAGWSLTNP
-913 KPTSDNLDTIQ
+913 KDKTDEEINALPTQS
-924 TQGPGDSVGYRKLG
+924 PGIFVNDRDF
-938 ITENGQEVKL
+938 EVRNTGEQVTL
-948 YAVYKNKDVATVD
+948 YAIYKTYDVATVEFD
-961 FAVNDSNWGDVNP
+961 AETGGSVTSRN
-974 KSGSFTVQNGKV
+974 GSFNVKDGAVLQEQ
-986 DNKTVSSEA
+986 TVSSTA

-1005 WYEKS
+1005 WYEK
-1010 DDGKLE
+1010 GAQT
-1016 PVNGSA
+1016 PVSTDA
-1022 INGTTLTVTAAM
+1022 TLTVTSDM
-1034 MQAKLKPLAE
+1034 MQKKLPLTG
-1044 SRGENRTPVLEVR
+1044 SGEENGTPPVLVVH
-1057 YIAVF
+1057 YVAVF
-1062 ARDSFTVK
+1062 ARDSFTVE
-1070 FDGNGDDKE
+1070 FDRNGDDVTGE
-1079 ATMKP
+1079 MPP
-1084 QTFPAPDSEE
+1084 QKFHDPDSED
-1094 QLTTLRKNEFKRP
+1094 QPTKLRKNKFKRP
-1107 GYVFTGWAEY
+1107 GYVFTGWAEL
-1117 PTREVGQEERIY
+1117 ENGQGRSY
-1129 ADEAPFAEVTIY
+1129 DDEASFAEVTFYRGEQINN
-1141 QGNKIVDGG
+1141 GD

-1155 AQWKKLPDVTI
+1155 AQWERLPDVTI
-1166 LYTPDPTSLGTV
+1166 FYTPEPTSLGTV
-1178 KLNGAAAEENDTI
+1178 ELNLTESNELDPQDGM
-1191 TVQEGT
+1191 VS
-1197 VYESLNPETG
+1197 ESLNPETG
-1207 VAQGATAVPGE
+1207 TARGATAVPGE

-1236 LTVSST
+1236 LTDGST
-1242 TYTPKKDSSGR
+1242 TYKPEKDSFGR

-1268 VLRYDANATDAV
+1268 VLHYDANGGT
-1280 GTMKDQTFPHGEAY
+1280 GTMEGQTFPHGQAH
-1294 PLKECA
+1294 PLEKCA

-1310 WATESTGKVKYEDQE
+1310 WATESTDKVKYEDQE
-1325 SIKLEEKFPNLK
+1325 NIKLDEEFPNLTN
-1337 DDNDEV
+1337 DNDVV

-1373 TVVAVTGTAKG
+1373 TVAAVKGTAKG

-1393 KFDGWYSADGTLLSK
+1393 RFDGWYSADGTLLSK
-1408 ELTFVPTKGAGTVW
+1408 ELTFVPTKKDGAVW

-1510 YSDVP
+1510 YSDVS
-1515 DTAWYAAAVST
+1515 DTVWYAAAVST

>member
-8 KKRAVCGLMVLA
+8 KKRAVSGLMVLV

-36 SVTDNAIKNGSFEQP
+36 SVTDNAIKNGSFEEP
-51 VFDDKPSPQWP
+51 AFHDKNSPQWP
-62 ANQVPDWH
+62 ANNVPDWD
-70 TTASDHLIEFGS
+70 TTASDKLIEFGS
-82 KRNGKNAPQLTGN
+82 RRNGKNAPQLTGVD
-95 NKEIPDGKQFAEL
+95 KTIPDGSQFAEL

-119 ATTVGGN
+119 AETVGGN

-136 RSGIDQMAVI
+136 RDGVDQMAVI
-146 IGPKQSQ
+146 IGPKQDD
-153 IDPAT
+153 DP
-158 GERIDVDP
+158 D
-166 AKPSKDGKDGR
+166 KPSADGK

-183 TDWVSQHESNLKVDI
+183 TDWVRQHASEMGVTVYNN
-198 PPTGC
+198 TGC
-203 TQKITVYSKKFAAK
+203 TQKITVYSKKFAKK
-217 GEFQNDIGDAFSAS
+217 GGFQNDIGDAFSAS

-250 AWDNYGTNSSAYAA
+250 AWGNYGTKSSDYAEGNLA
-264 GKLSYSCRYAV
+264 YSCRYAV
-275 PDGQTE
+275 PDGQSK

-286 CSYSAAGGNT
+286 CSYSAAGGST

-321 GYIIVPTGDKGSEYY
+321 GYIGVPTGNESVLYKIDDK
-336 EIGSSM
+336 M
-342 SELVVA
+342 RELVVA
-348 NGSPITVKVV
+348 NGSTIKVKAV
-358 KPQDSNVQFVGAYVT
+358 KPKDSNVQFVGAYVT

-387 TDKEE
+387 ADEG
-392 WGEEG
+392 WREEG

-412 VLVFIKSPT
+412 VLVFVKKPMVIYEAKGGDR
-421 VMYDANGGQ
+421 YIYGDNGTN
-430 EYVYEPGATEPK
+430 A
-442 NTVSFAEDTG
+442 VSFAPQVSGDGSTTARGPYES
-452 RTKYTSHAAQA
+452 KAATTA
-463 PAGCEDTWQFQGWLL
+463 KDGWKFDGWLL
-478 ARSKTLLPA
+478 PRKNKVLPA
-487 EHTVT
+487 VHTVS
-492 YDKAT
+492 YDAERE
-497 DTLTFTDNGSERGSA
+497 TFTFAANGETTELES
-512 EGGAT
+512 GGAT

-522 KWRQRFVTASRVKD
+522 KWRQRFVTASRVKGAD
-536 ENGKVSADFREN
+536 GKVSADFQEN

-567 LAAKDYFASASERV
+567 PAAKDYFASATERV
-581 TVTATAKAG
+581 TVTAAAKPG

-597 QQVDGE
+597 QQLDGE
-603 KYDLVSSEPTH
+603 YDLVSSNPTH
-614 SYNVSREGVQ
+614 SYNVSSEGVQ

-649 QNTPDPP
+649 PNRPEPP

-680 DGTVKKDGRTVPGK
+680 DGTVTKDGRTVPGK
-694 WIFTGWHD
+694 WVFTGWRS
-702 GEEDGSSG
+702 GESG
-710 TGSDIV
+710 DSDIR
-716 IQETELIKVTGDRTL
+716 ETELIKVTGDRTL
-731 TGFWTFEPEAEHSLS
+731 TGFWTFIPEKEHTLT
-746 YQFADSG
+746 YQFADNNR
-753 SWSPSGSFAHTEEH
+753 WSPSGSFAQTENH

-772 VTAKAEPDRNQ
+772 VTAQAEPARNQ
-783 TTDGEDVLATDNVT
+783 TTDEKGNPIDVLATGNVT

-804 KGWQRSDTKDKDIV
+804 NGWKRSDNDSTI
-818 AAGDGFDMP
+818 AAGRGFNMP
-827 GNDLTLTGQWEFTPY
+827 GKDLTLTGQWEFTPY

-851 DGKPIRDPKYASYD
+851 DGKPISDPKYASYD

-876 LNAPSTGIPFGASIE
+876 LNAPTGIPFGASIE
-891 LMGLPAG
+891 LMELPDG
-898 TEIQNDKYFAGWSLV
+898 TKIPNDKYFAGWSIV
-913 KPTSDNLDTIQ
+913 DPTNADLGTIE
-924 TQGPGDSVGYRKLG
+924 TQAPGDSVGYRKLG
-938 ITENGQEVKL
+938 ITKDKRKVTL
-948 YAVYKNKDVATVD
+948 YAVYKNKDMATVD

-974 KSGSFTVQNGKV
+974 KSGSFMVQNGKV
-986 DNKTVSSEA
+986 DEGTVSSTA
-995 TPREGYHFVG
+995 APRDGYHFVG
-1005 WYEKS
+1005 WYEES

-1044 SRGENRTPVLEVR
+1044 SREENRTPVLEVR

-1155 AQWKKLPDVTI
+1155 AQWEKLSDVI
-1166 LYTPDPTSLGTV
+1166 IFYTPEPTSLGTV
-1178 KLNGAAAEENDTI
+1178 KLNGTAAKENDTI

-1207 VAQGATAVPGE
+1207 EVQGATAVPGK

-1223 GWYDAQDTERSHP
+1223 GWYDAQDTERSNR
-1236 LTVSST
+1236 LTGST
-1242 TYTPKKDSSGR
+1242 AYTPEKDLSGR
-1253 YQEGSYVALFRLKQY
+1253 YRDGSYVALFRLKQY
-1268 VLRYDANATDAV
+1268 VLRYDANGGT
-1280 GTMKDQTFPHGEAY
+1280 GTMEDQTFPHGQAH
-1294 PLKECA
+1294 PLEKCA
-1300 FSREGYRFVG
+1300 FSREGYSFVG
-1310 WATESTGKVKYEDQE
+1310 WATEQEGKVKYEDQK
-1325 SIKLEEKFPNLK
+1325 SIKLDEEFPNLTN
-1337 DDNDEV
+1337 DNDEV
-1343 TLYAVWEEQ
+1343 YLYAVWEEQ

-1363 ELGSVSSALE
+1363 ELGSVSKASE
-1373 TVVAVTGTAKG
+1373 TVDAVTGTAKG

-1393 KFDGWYSADGTLLSK
+1393 RFDGWYSADGALLSK
-1408 ELTFVPTKGAGTVW
+1408 ELTFVPTKKDGAVW

-1510 YSDVP
+1510 YSDVS

-1526 LSKMGVISGYPDGT
+1526 LSKMDVISGYPDGT

-1647 IQEATNSHEYERKA
+1647 IQEATDSHEYERKA

>member
-36 SVTDNAIKNGSFEQP
+36 SVTENAIKNGSFEEP
-51 VFDDKPSPQWP
+51 AFHDKNSPQWP
-62 ANQVPDWH
+62 ANNVPDWD

-82 KRNGKNAPQLTGN
+82 TRKDGTVPHIVGKPNLQDSGC
-95 NKEIPDGKQFAEL
+95 QFAEL

-119 ATTVGGN
+119 AETVGGN

-136 RSGIDQMAVI
+136 RDGVDQMAVI
-146 IGPKQSQ
+146 IGPKQDD
-153 IDPAT
+153 DP
-158 GERIDVDP
+158 D
-166 AKPSKDGKDGR
+166 KPSADGK

-183 TDWVSQHESNLKVDI
+183 TDWVRQHASEMGVTVYG
-198 PPTGC
+198 TGC
-203 TQKITVYSKKFAAK
+203 TQKITVYSKKFAKK
-217 GEFQNDIGDAFSAS
+217 GGFQNDIGDAFSAS

-239 WNVWIIGTNNN
+239 WNVWIIGTSNT
-250 AWDNYGTNSSAYAA
+250 AWGNYGTKSSAYAA
-264 GKLSYSCRYAV
+264 GNLAYSCRYAV
-275 PDGQTE
+275 PDGQAK

-286 CSYSAAGGNT
+286 CSYSATGGST

-303 IHFSLYQTIT
+303 IHFRLYQTIT

-321 GYIIVPTGDKGSEYY
+321 GYIGVSTGDEDESVLYK
-336 EIGSSM
+336 IDDKM
-342 SELVVA
+342 RELVVA
-348 NGSPITVKVV
+348 DGSTITVQAVE
-358 KPQDSNVQFVGAYVT
+358 PEDDVQFVGAYVT
-373 RQTAKGLE
+373 RQTQNGLKKE
-381 QVFIPV
+381 FIPA
-387 TDKEE
+387 TSPSWDKV
-392 WGEEG
+392 
-397 DTYTYE
+397 DRTYTYE
-403 HRVEEPADI
+403 HPVEEPADI
-412 VLVFIKSPT
+412 VLVFVKKPMVI
-421 VMYDANGGQ
+421 YEANGGDQ
-430 EYVYEPGATEPK
+430 YTHGDNGTNA
-442 NTVSFAEDTG
+442 VSFAQQVSDDGSKTERLPYESQEAT
-452 RTKYTSHAAQA
+452 TKTKD
-463 PAGCEDTWQFQGWLL
+463 GWRFDGWLL
-478 ARSKTLLPA
+478 ARKEKVLPA
-487 EHTVT
+487 VHTVS
-492 YDKAT
+492 YDTASE
-497 DTLTFTDNGSERGSA
+497 TFTFTADDGTKETLES
-512 EGGAT
+512 GGAT

-536 ENGKVSADFREN
+536 ADGKVSADFREN
-548 TDCGTVEIVG
+548 TECGTVEIVG

-567 LAAKDYFASASERV
+567 PAAKDYFASASERV
-581 TVTATAKAG
+581 TVTAAANAG

-597 QQVDGE
+597 QQVDGK
-603 KYDLVSSEPTH
+603 KYELVSSEPTH
-614 SYNVSREGVQ
+614 SYTVSREGVQ

-637 YQWASVDAGKCP
+637 YQWASVAAGKCP

-671 DFIKDKTTI
+671 DLKIGKTI
-680 DGTVKKDGRTVPGK
+680 DGTVTKDGRTVPGK
-694 WIFTGWHD
+694 WVFTGWHD
-702 GEEDGSSG
+702 GKEDGSSG
-710 TGSDIV
+710 NDVDIV
-716 IQETELIKVTGDRTL
+716 IRETELIKVTGDRTL
-731 TGFWTFEPEAEHSLS
+731 TGFWTFIPEKEHTLT
-746 YQFADSG
+746 YQFADNTR
-753 SWSPSGSFAHTEEH
+753 WSPSGSFELTENY

-772 VTAKAEPDRNQ
+772 VTAQAEPDRNQ
-783 TTDGEDVLATDNVT
+783 TTDEEGNPIDVLVTGNVT

-804 KGWQRSDTKDKDIV
+804 NGWKRSDNDSTI
-818 AAGDGFDMP
+818 AAGRGFNMP
-827 GNDLTLTGQWEFTPY
+827 GNNLTLTGQWEFTPY

-898 TEIQNDKYFAGWSLV
+898 TEIPDDKYFAGWSLV
-913 KPTSDNLDTIQ
+913 KPENNLSTIE
-924 TQGPGDSVGYRKLG
+924 TQAPGDSVGYRKLG
-938 ITENGQEVKL
+938 ITANKQVVTL

-961 FAVNDSNWGDVNP
+961 FAVNDSNWGNVDT
-974 KSGSFTVQNGKV
+974 KSGSFTVQNGIV
-986 DNKTVSSEA
+986 DNKTVFSEA

-1005 WYEKS
+1005 WYEK
-1010 DDGKLE
+1010 GALT
-1016 PVNGSA
+1016 PVSTNA
-1022 INGTTLTVTAAM
+1022 KLTVTSDM
-1034 MQAKLKPLAE
+1034 MQEKLPLTG
-1044 SRGENRTPVLEVR
+1044 SGEENGTPPVLVVH
-1057 YIAVF
+1057 YVAVF
-1062 ARDSFTVK
+1062 ARDSFTVE
-1070 FDGNGDDKE
+1070 FNRNGDDVTGE
-1079 ATMKP
+1079 MPP
-1084 QTFPAPDSEE
+1084 QTFHDPDSEE
-1094 QLTTLRKNEFKRP
+1094 QPTTLRKNEFKRP

-1117 PTREVGQEERIY
+1117 PTRGEGQGRSY
-1129 ADEAPFAEVTIY
+1129 DDEASFAEVTIY
-1141 QGNKIVDGG
+1141 QKKQINNGD

-1155 AQWKKLPDVTI
+1155 AQWERLPDVTI
-1166 LYTPDPTSLGTV
+1166 LYTPEPTSLGTV
-1178 KLNGAAAEENDTI
+1178 ELNGIAAEGNDTI

-1197 VYESLNPETG
+1197 VYEQLNPETG
-1207 VAQGATAVPGE
+1207 EVQGATAVPGK

-1223 GWYDAQDTERSHP
+1223 GWYDAQDTERSHS
-1236 LTVSST
+1236 LTGSST
-1242 TYTPKKDSSGR
+1242 TYKPEKDSSGR

-1268 VLRYDANATDAV
+1268 VLRYDANGGT
-1280 GTMKDQTFPHGEAY
+1280 GTMEDQTFPHGQAH
-1294 PLKECA
+1294 PLEKCA
-1300 FSREGYRFVG
+1300 FSREGYSFVG
-1310 WATESTGKVKYEDQE
+1310 WATEQEGKVKYEDQK
-1325 SIKLEEKFPNLK
+1325 SIKLDEEFPNLTN
-1337 DDNDEV
+1337 DNDEV
-1343 TLYAVWEEQ
+1343 YLYAVWEEQ

-1363 ELGSVSSALE
+1363 ELGSVSKASE
-1373 TVVAVTGTAKG
+1373 TVDAVTGTAKG

-1393 KFDGWYSADGTLLSK
+1393 RFDGWYSADGALLSK
-1408 ELTFVPTKGAGTVW
+1408 ELTFVPTKKDGAVW

-1510 YSDVP
+1510 YSDVS